1 MSNPE
6 IKRAE
11 DIKRELYLGAEKAKN
26 INEKIN
32 ETVDQKDVETLLK
45 FREENAVALNLL
57 KQNFQSPEFQKKF
70 DDVLKGNQVLLLK
83 EATKQA
89 KTQEDKA
96 EMAVYLDQKNVFS
109 KYNTALA
116 DISGSIAQLKE
127 ELKNPK
133 DRKDK
138 KALKAQIDELEDLE
152 KQISKEYAD
161 LKARI
166 GIEITELNRE
176 ILVDVEWYNV
186 AEHNN
191 FKVSGVETKTD
202 KQSLHKT
209 AKEVRKLFEKMSEN
223 AEQKLKLQPAEKK
236 IMRQF
241 AGIVSDVLKHSE
253 KSVTSSG
260 VPVEKFIL
268 DLAHNDNVAF
278 YTPEDLI
285 KKFEDNGLVI
295 KKESWWQRRWWER
308 GITYLKDISNFYR
321 ASHDIKDTDAY
332 NSGSNLR
339 KYFDLIRQTGSF
351 QSALDTF
358 NPEVEKAL
366 DLRKLPRNERF
377 AKLKES
383 KNVTKDDIDKVMD
396 LCLDF
401 NLDGMIVYGDT
412 GIKGGNQIKEMF
424 SKFATPEERKQAF
437 ENVLNAVSKAN
448 KSQFQEKKLTVDDV
462 IQDFATFT
470 EVQNFLKNPPMD
482 MNYILK
488 YGENA
493 FDEYK
498 KAMAVDLP
506 LTLEERNMRDQV
518 VEEGAREIIKEVW
531 DKVTEIEAKAAKAK
545 AEGRDK
551 DAENYQKAAEKL
563 KKLRDMDAKLLREGL
578 REVLEGQAAAI
589 RQSGLGAGVDI
600 PLTRI
605 LKGLSFN
612 FGARYSED
620 GSINAGVNL
629 AWNGSVDLSANGRFK
644 GFAWVSAGTNF
655 LSIPILGWSAG
666 LGYTFENSKQDKS
679 LDDRSEKTFTFGVG
693 GLIAPGI
700 IGWNINLG
708 VDRDLDVG
716 RLQMQEKIK
725 SSIGNLV
732 VDFMSSSDEK
742 NPEKKF
748 TWEKYKFDEKI
759 LKEKLEARYPKT
771 KKETLEAAVKNLG
784 QILQYYDWVEMNEAN
799 VSLIAEEISSAYSQ
813 AWSNMQAL
821 KLADKGWY
829 ISGAGLSVSFF
840 QGVIPVVGILKFAK
854 HRFHGSSDTKEST
867 QNFVAMRETWKWNRE
882 LVAESLRNNLVALE
896 QQLGVEKGTLSLV
909 ADQDG
914 AAVEEWKDADYIQI
928 SLDKL
933 LAKSNIALNPA
944 IKQNIKIDKEKRTIV
959 VHKNTLLRASSGYLA
974 DSKAMTLDI
983 GAHRTNKS
991 AKIITKDSVNDFLS
1005 NQVNEWNL
1013 APEAKIAP
1021 EKLPKLAASLD
1032 EQKFA
1037 RAFKE
1042 LKEQVVKAGYE
1053 FPSEYANLA
1062 IESTED
1068 GKGWFLYDTKKNY
1081 RIPWDTWKPLII
1093 PEGKHLVI
1101 DMTTGR
1107 SQLKFEEIKR
1117 GTENFKVKIEGLPK
1131 AAPISADVLNVD
1143 PDIQGLIDGLY
1154 TNLSLLKSNAV
1165 RNVAHK
1171 STGRAELTN
1180 GYTAWRKALSDFCCE
1195 LPKEWEYAKINLAA
1209 DKMIA
1214 LLVSMDKYI
1223 QHSDGANKAGIFKDI
1238 LEGAWGL
1245 SELKDKKDY
1254 ASKVKL
1260 QQLLLAL
1267 DGMFSRTANVRGTNE
1282 NNKYQLQ
1289 YGAESNKNTFNQI
1302 TTDISTKI
1310 VAKMKRLNAK
1320 KTGQFDCYEDYANLF
1335 KSMNEG
1341 TQNIESQVA
1350 SVVKE
1355 GVIAYNYGNPADM
1368 MRPIINPHI
1377 IEWTENKNKLPIP
1390 EAVKLHVLQQL
1401 FQEDSILVVNILQ
1414 SLKERTWSTQ
1424 TLEEMRETVY
1434 AQLWSLL
1441 KWEAI
1446 DIWWKKVTMWASFST
1461 GYFAQCVNHMVMI
1474 GDLHFNVEGTPGNP
1488 DAGKNR
1494 FEAEIAGSAQ
1504 VVASMESDIQN
1515 NNTTRRF
1522 AVAAEVARF
1531 HTDKPGTPT
1540 TKGGDWEKT
1549 EGGDEWDTPPSNKP
1563 AWSEDTGDEGKEK
1576 VTVKD
1581 QKDTSNTNPAGA
1593 PNVPNTPNPAGAPN
1607 TPNTPN
1613 TPNVPNTPN
1622 TPPPSTTEE
1631 NPLGV

>member
-498 KAMAVDLP
+498 KAMAADLP

-1563 AWSEDTGDEGKEK
+1563 AWSEDTGNEGKGE

-1593 PNVPNTPNPAGAPN
+1593 PNVPPSAP
-1607 TPNTPN
+1607 T
-1613 TPNVPNTPN
+1613 
-1622 TPPPSTTEE
+1622 PSTTEE

>member
-26 INEKIN
+26 IDEKIN
-32 ETVDQKDVETLLK
+32 EVVPQDDVDKLLK
-45 FREENAVALNLL
+45 FREDNEVALHLL
-57 KQNFQSPEFQKKF
+57 KQNFQTPEFQKKF
-70 DDVLKGNQVLLLK
+70 DEVLKGNQVLLLK

-89 KTQEDKA
+89 KSQEDKA
-96 EMAVYLDQKNVFS
+96 EMAVYLNEKHIFS
-109 KYNTALA
+109 KYDVALK
-116 DISGSIAQLKE
+116 DISDSIVQLKE
-127 ELKNPK
+127 QLKNPK

-138 KALKAQIDELEDLE
+138 KALKLQIEELENLG
-152 KQISKEYAD
+152 KQLVKEYAD
-161 LKARI
+161 LKASI
-166 GIEITELNRE
+166 GTEITQLNRE
-176 ILVDVEWYNV
+176 IMVDVESYNV
-186 AEHNN
+186 AQHNN
-191 FKVSGVETKTD
+191 YEISWSETKTD
-202 KQSLHKT
+202 KQRLHKT

-223 AEQKLKLQPAEKK
+223 AEQKLKLQSAEKK

-241 AGIVSDVLKHSE
+241 AGIVSDVLNHSE

-260 VPVEKFIL
+260 LPVEKFIL
-268 DLAHNDNVAF
+268 DLAHSKNIAF

-285 KKFEDNGLVI
+285 KIFEDNGLVI
-295 KKESWWQRRWWER
+295 KKENWRQRRWWER

-321 ASHDIKDTDAY
+321 ASHDVKDADAY
-332 NSGSNLR
+332 DSGANLR

-383 KNVTKDDIDKVMD
+383 KNVTKDHIDKVMD

-412 GIKGGNQIKEMF
+412 GIRWGNQIKEMF
-424 SKFATPEERKQAF
+424 SKFVTLEEKKQAF
-437 ENVLNAVSKAN
+437 ENILNAVSKAN
-448 KSQFQEKKLTVDDV
+448 KSQLQEKKLTVDDV
-462 IQDFATFT
+462 IQDFVTFT

-498 KAMAVDLP
+498 KAMAADLP

-518 VEEGAREIIKEVW
+518 VEEGAREIIKEVS
-531 DKVTEIEAKAAKAK
+531 DKVTEIEAKSAKAK

-644 GFAWVSAGTNF
+644 GFAGVSAGTNL
-655 LSIPILGWSAG
+655 LSIPILGGSAG

-679 LDDRSEKTFTFGVG
+679 LDDRSQKTFTFGVG

-708 VDRDLDVG
+708 VDRDLDAG

-725 SSIGNLV
+725 SSVGTLV
-732 VDFMSSSDEK
+732 VDLMSSSDEK
-742 NPEKKF
+742 KSEKKF

-799 VSLIAEEISSAYSQ
+799 VSLIAEEISTAYSQ

-821 KLADKGWY
+821 KLANKGWY

-867 QNFVAMRETWKWNRE
+867 QNFIAMRETWKWNRE
-882 LVAESLRNNLVALE
+882 LVDENLSNNLIALE
-896 QQLGVEKGTLSLV
+896 QQLGVEKGTLLLV
-909 ADQDG
+909 ADQEG

-974 DSKAMTLDI
+974 DSKAMTLDV
-983 GAHRTNKS
+983 GAHRTDKS
-991 AKIITKDSVNDFLS
+991 AQIITKDSVNDFLN

-1013 APEAKIAP
+1013 NPEAKIAP

-1042 LKEQVVKAGYE
+1042 LKDQVVKAGYE

-1068 GKGWFLYDTKKNY
+1068 GKGWFLYDTEKNY
-1081 RIPWDTWKPLII
+1081 RIPWATWNPLII

-1107 SQLKFEEIKR
+1107 SQLKFEEIKMW
-1117 GTENFKVKIEGLPK
+1117 TENFKVKIEGLSRKPQWHAEILK
-1131 AAPISADVLNVD
+1131 MDSNVQAN
-1143 PDIQGLIDGLY
+1143 IEELY
-1154 TNLSLLKSNAV
+1154 KNLSLLKSNAV
-1165 RNVAHK
+1165 RNVGHRL
-1171 STGRAELTN
+1171 TGRPSLTKSYN
-1180 GYTAWRKALSDFCCE
+1180 DWRNVLKTICCGVDVDEANVNNAANIMDDLLQEMNSYVASIEWWNKKGDTWVFTQAL
-1195 LPKEWEYAKINLAA
+1195 
-1209 DKMIA
+1209 
-1214 LLVSMDKYI
+1214 KY
-1223 QHSDGANKAGIFKDI
+1223 
-1238 LEGAWGL
+1238 LR
-1245 SELKDKKDY
+1245 ELKESKKPEDKI
-1254 ASKVKL
+1254 SL
-1260 QQLLLAL
+1260 QQFLLAL
-1267 DGMFSRTANVRGTNE
+1267 DGMFSRTTNVRGTDEGNTYKLE
-1282 NNKYQLQ
+1282 
-1289 YGAESNKNTFNQI
+1289 YGAKSDDSTFNKI
-1302 TTDISTKI
+1302 TTHITAKI
-1310 VAKMKRLNAK
+1310 VDRMKELHKNK
-1320 KTGQFDCYEDYANLF
+1320 SEFDCFQDYAKLF
-1335 KSMNEG
+1335 QSMNEG
-1341 TQNIESQVA
+1341 TKDIQSQVT
-1350 SVVKE
+1350 SVLKE
-1355 GVIAYNYGNPADM
+1355 WVIAYNYGNPDDM

-1377 IEWTENKNKLPIP
+1377 IEWTENKNKEPIP
-1390 EAVKLHVLQQL
+1390 DAVKIHVLKQL
-1401 FQEDSILVVNILQ
+1401 FNEDSILVRDIVQNIKNQ
-1414 SLKERTWSTQ
+1414 VWPDDTSL
-1424 TLEEMRETVY
+1424 TLESIRQAIYNGLEI
-1434 AQLWSLL
+1434 
-1441 KWEAI
+1441 WEDGKFKSI
-1446 DIWWKKVTMWASFST
+1446 DIWKKKVNIFANFST
-1461 GYFAQCVNHMVMI
+1461 AFFAQCVNHMVMI
-1474 GDLHFNVEGTPGNP
+1474 GDLHFNVEGTPDHPGG
-1488 DAGKNR
+1488 DKNK
-1494 FEAEIAGSAQ
+1494 FEAEITGSAQ

-1549 EGGDEWDTPPSNKP
+1549 KGGDKWDSPNKP
-1563 AWSEDTGDEGKEK
+1563 GWTKDTGDEGKGG
-1576 VTVKD
+1576 VTVKNE
-1581 QKDTSNTNPAGA
+1581 KDTSNANPAGA
-1593 PNVPNTPNPAGAPN
+1593 PNVPNTPNVPSPAP
-1607 TPNTPN
+1607 T
-1613 TPNVPNTPN
+1613 

>member
-26 INEKIN
+26 IDEKIN
-32 ETVDQKDVETLLK
+32 EVVPQDDVDKLLK
-45 FREENAVALNLL
+45 FREDNEVALHLL
-57 KQNFQSPEFQKKF
+57 KQNFQTPEFQKKF
-70 DDVLKGNQVLLLK
+70 DEVLKGNQVLLLK

-89 KTQEDKA
+89 KSQEDKA
-96 EMAVYLDQKNVFS
+96 EMAVYLNEKHIFS
-109 KYNTALA
+109 KYDVALK
-116 DISGSIAQLKE
+116 DIWDSIVQLKE
-127 ELKNPK
+127 QLKNPK

-138 KALKAQIDELEDLE
+138 KALKLQIEELENLG
-152 KQISKEYAD
+152 KQLVNEYAD
-161 LKARI
+161 LKASI
-166 GIEITELNRE
+166 GTEITQLNRE
-176 ILVDVEWYNV
+176 IMVDVESYNV
-186 AEHNN
+186 AQHNN
-191 FKVSGVETKTD
+191 YEISWSETKTD
-202 KQSLHKT
+202 KQRLHKT

-223 AEQKLKLQPAEKK
+223 AEQKLKLQSAEKK

-241 AGIVSDVLKHSE
+241 AGIVSDVLNHSE

-268 DLAHNDNVAF
+268 DLAHSKNIAF

-285 KKFEDNGLVI
+285 KTFEDNGLVI
-295 KKESWWQRRWWER
+295 KKENWRQRRWWER

-321 ASHDIKDTDAY
+321 ASHDVKDADAY
-332 NSGSNLR
+332 NSGANLR

-358 NPEVEKAL
+358 NPEMEKAL
-366 DLRKLPRNERF
+366 DLRKLPKNERF

-401 NLDGMIVYGDT
+401 NLDGMIAYGDT
-412 GIKGGNQIKEMF
+412 GIKWGNQIKEMF
-424 SKFATPEERKQAF
+424 SKFVTLEEKKHAF
-437 ENVLNAVSKAN
+437 ENILNAVSKAN
-448 KSQFQEKKLTVDDV
+448 KSQLQEKKLTVDDV
-462 IQDFATFT
+462 IQDFETFT
-470 EVQNFLKNPPMD
+470 AVQNFLKNPPMD

-498 KAMAVDLP
+498 KAMTTELP
-506 LTLEERNMRDQV
+506 LTLEERNARDKA
-518 VEEGAREIIKEVW
+518 VEEGVQEITTKLPDNITK
-531 DKVTEIEAKAAKAK
+531 IEAKAAKAK

-612 FGARYSED
+612 FWARYSED

-644 GFAWVSAGTNF
+644 GFAGVSAGTNL
-655 LSIPILGWSAG
+655 LSIPILGGSAG

-679 LDDRSEKTFTFGVG
+679 LDVRSENTFTLGVG

-700 IGWNINLG
+700 IGWNINVG
-708 VDRDLDVG
+708 VDRDLDAG

-725 SSIGNLV
+725 TSVGSLV
-732 VDFMSSSDEK
+732 VDLMSSSDEK

-748 TWEKYKFDEKI
+748 TWEKFKFDEKVF
-759 LKEKLEARYPKT
+759 KEKLEARYPKT
-771 KKETLEAAVKNLG
+771 KKETLETAVKNLG

-799 VSLIAEEISSAYSQ
+799 VSLVAEEISSAYSQ

-854 HRFHGSSDTKEST
+854 HRFHGSSDRKEST

-882 LVAESLRNNLVALE
+882 LVDENLSNNLIALE
-896 QQLGVEKGTLSLV
+896 QQLGVEKGTLLLV

-933 LAKSNIALNPA
+933 LVKSNIALNPA

-959 VHKNTLLRASSGYLA
+959 VHKNTLLRASSGYLS

-983 GAHRTNKS
+983 GAHRTDKS
-991 AKIITKDSVNDFLS
+991 AQIITKDSVNDFLN

-1013 APEAKIAP
+1013 NPEAKIAP

-1032 EQKFA
+1032 EQKFS

-1042 LKEQVVKAGYE
+1042 LKAQVAKAGYE

-1068 GKGWFLYDTKKNY
+1068 GKGWFLYDTEKNY

-1117 GTENFKVKIEGLPK
+1117 GTENFKVKIEG
-1131 AAPISADVLNVD
+1131 APISADVLNVNQ
-1143 PDIQGLIDGLY
+1143 DIQNLIDGLY

-1195 LPKEWEYAKINLAA
+1195 LPKEWDYGKINLAA

-1310 VAKMKRLNAK
+1310 VAKMKKLNAK

-1341 TQNIESQVA
+1341 TQNIESQVS

-1390 EAVKLHVLQQL
+1390 ETVKLHVLQQL

-1446 DIWWKKVTMWASFST
+1446 DIWLKKVTMSAAFST

-1474 GDLHFNVEGTPGNP
+1474 GDLHFNVEGSP
-1488 DAGKNR
+1488 DHPDGAKNK

-1515 NNTTRRF
+1515 NNTTRRV
-1522 AVAAEVARF
+1522 AVAAEIARF

-1540 TKGGDWEKT
+1540 TKGGDD
-1549 EGGDEWDTPPSNKP
+1549 EGTQPWDEWDSPNKP
-1563 AWSEDTGDEGKEK
+1563 GWTKDTGDEGKGG
-1576 VTVKD
+1576 VTVKGG
-1581 QKDTSNTNPAGA
+1581 KDISNANPAGA
-1593 PNVPNTPNPAGAPN
+1593 
-1607 TPNTPN
+1607 
-1613 TPNVPNTPN
+1613 PNVPNTPN

>member
-6 IKRAE
+6 T
-11 DIKRELYLGAEKAKN
+11 KN
-26 INEKIN
+26 IQTADKIKEGLYGTDIVDDQAVAELNKFVLEEKDGDKAITRKMLKENFSKYEPKIN
-32 ETVDQKDVETLLK
+32 EILNGKNQVSLIKKAFESAKTQDEKSELAVIFQQKHLSAKYD
-45 FREENAVALNLL
+45 VALNEIRKSLSDVQKKL
-57 KQNFQSPEFQKKF
+57 DQEQSPQIKEKLRGLRTELENLQDSLQK
-70 DDVLKGNQVLLLK
+70 
-83 EATKQA
+83 
-89 KTQEDKA
+89 
-96 EMAVYLDQKNVFS
+96 
-109 KYNTALA
+109 
-116 DISGSIAQLKE
+116 
-127 ELKNPK
+127 
-133 DRKDK
+133 
-138 KALKAQIDELEDLE
+138 ELEDLTTE
-152 KQISKEYAD
+152 VADQISN
-161 LKARI
+161 LSRI
-166 GIEITELNRE
+166 IDAYDVVDQNELT
-176 ILVDVEWYNV
+176 V
-186 AEHNN
+186 
-191 FKVSGVETKTD
+191 KGSETKND
-202 KQSLHKT
+202 KKRVHKIARET
-209 AKEVRKLFEKMSEN
+209 RKVFKELSSQELESKAKHVEIS
-223 AEQKLKLQPAEKK
+223 LKLQPKETQ
-236 IMRQF
+236 IMRHF
-241 AGIVSDVLKHSE
+241 AGIVSDVIRDSG
-253 KSVTSSG
+253 KSVTTDWTLI
-260 VPVEKFIL
+260 EKFVL
-268 DLAHNDNVAF
+268 DFIHNYSLNDF
-278 YTPEDLI
+278 SDEDI
-285 KKFEDNGLVI
+285 VKKFADNGLTI
-295 KKESWWQRRWWER
+295 KKESWLDRRAGQRWVV
-308 GITYLKDISNFYR
+308 YLREVADFYN
-321 ASHDIKDTDAY
+321 ASHDIKDADAY
-332 NSGSNLR
+332 NSGANLR

-377 AKLKES
+377 SKLKES

-424 SKFATPEERKQAF
+424 SKFVTPGERKQAF
-437 ENVLNAVSKAN
+437 ENILNAVSKAN
-448 KSQFQEKKLTVDDV
+448 KSQLQEKKLTVDDV
-462 IQDFATFT
+462 IQDFETFT
-470 EVQNFLKNPPMD
+470 AVQNFLKNPPMD

-498 KAMAVDLP
+498 KAMTTDLP

-518 VEEGAREIIKEVW
+518 VEQGAREIIKEVW
-531 DKVTEIEAKAAKAK
+531 DKVTEIEAKSAKAK
-545 AEGRDK
+545 VEGRYK

-644 GFAWVSAGTNF
+644 GFAGVSAGTNL

-708 VDRDLDVG
+708 VDRDLDAG

-732 VDFMSSSDEK
+732 LDFMSSSDEK

-771 KKETLEAAVKNLG
+771 KKETLDAAIKNLG

-799 VSLIAEEISSAYSQ
+799 VSLIAEEIANAYSQ

-882 LVAESLRNNLVALE
+882 LVDESLSNNLIALE
-896 QQLGVEKGTLSLV
+896 QQLGVEKGTLLLV

-944 IKQNIKIDKEKRTIV
+944 IKQNVKIDKEKRTIV
-959 VHKNTLLRASSGYLA
+959 VHKNTLLRASSGYLS

-983 GAHRTNKS
+983 GAHRTDKS
-991 AKIITKDSVNDFLS
+991 AQIITKDSVNDFLN

-1013 APEAKIAP
+1013 NPEAKIAP

-1042 LKEQVVKAGYE
+1042 LKAQVAKAGYE

-1062 IESTED
+1062 IEATED

-1081 RIPWDTWKPLII
+1081 RIPWNAWKPLII

-1107 SQLKFEEIKR
+1107 SQLKFEEIKT
-1117 GTENFKVKIEGLPK
+1117 GTENFKVKIEGLSK
-1131 AAPISADVLNVD
+1131 ATPISADVLNVD

-1195 LPKEWEYAKINLAA
+1195 LPKEWDYGKINLAA

-1223 QHSDGANKAGIFKDI
+1223 QHSDGVNKHGIFNDL
-1238 LEGAWGL
+1238 LEGSWGL
-1245 SELKDKKDY
+1245 RALKEKTDY

-1341 TQNIESQVA
+1341 TQNIESQVS

-1424 TLEEMRETVY
+1424 TLEEMREAVY

-1446 DIWWKKVTMWASFST
+1446 DIWLKKVTMSAAFST

-1488 DAGKNR
+1488 DGGKNR
-1494 FEAEIAGSAQ
+1494 FEAEISSSAQ
-1504 VVASMESDIQN
+1504 AVASMESDIQN

-1549 EGGDEWDTPPSNKP
+1549 KGGDEWDSPNKP
-1563 AWSEDTGDEGKEK
+1563 GWTKDTGDEGKGG

-1581 QKDTSNTNPAGA
+1581 EKDTSNANPAGA
-1593 PNVPNTPNPAGAPN
+1593 PNVPNTPNPAG
-1607 TPNTPN
+1607 
-1613 TPNVPNTPN
+1613 TPNVPSPAP

>member
-6 IKRAE
+6 T
-11 DIKRELYLGAEKAKN
+11 KN
-26 INEKIN
+26 IQTADKIKEGLYGTDIVDDQAVAELNKFVLEEKDGDKAITKKMLKENFSKYEPKIN
-32 ETVDQKDVETLLK
+32 EILNGKNQVSLIKKAFESAKTQDEKSELAVIFQQKHLSAKYD
-45 FREENAVALNLL
+45 VALNEIRKSLSDVQKKL
-57 KQNFQSPEFQKKF
+57 DQEQSPQIKEKLRGLRTELENLQDSLQK
-70 DDVLKGNQVLLLK
+70 
-83 EATKQA
+83 
-89 KTQEDKA
+89 
-96 EMAVYLDQKNVFS
+96 
-109 KYNTALA
+109 
-116 DISGSIAQLKE
+116 
-127 ELKNPK
+127 ELKDLTTEVADQISNLSRIIEAYDVVDQNELTVK
-133 DRKDK
+133 GSETKSDK
-138 KALKAQIDELEDLE
+138 KRVHKIARETRKVFKELSSQEFESKAKHVE
-152 KQISKEYAD
+152 IS
-161 LKARI
+161 
-166 GIEITELNRE
+166 
-176 ILVDVEWYNV
+176 
-186 AEHNN
+186 
-191 FKVSGVETKTD
+191 
-202 KQSLHKT
+202 
-209 AKEVRKLFEKMSEN
+209 
-223 AEQKLKLQPAEKK
+223 LKLQPKETQ
-236 IMRQF
+236 IMRHF
-241 AGIVSDVLKHSE
+241 AGIVSDVIRDSG
-253 KSVTSSG
+253 KSVTTDWTLIEEF
-260 VPVEKFIL
+260 VLDFI
-268 DLAHNDNVAF
+268 HNYSLNDF
-278 YTPEDLI
+278 SDEDI
-285 KKFEDNGLVI
+285 VKKFADNGLTI
-295 KKESWWQRRWWER
+295 KKESWLDRRAGQRWVV
-308 GITYLKDISNFYR
+308 YLRKVADFYN
-321 ASHDIKDTDAY
+321 ASHDIKDADAY
-332 NSGSNLR
+332 NSGANLR

-412 GIKGGNQIKEMF
+412 GIKGGNQIQEMF
-424 SKFATPEERKQAF
+424 SKFVTLEEKKQAF
-437 ENVLNAVSKAN
+437 ENILNAVSKAN
-448 KSQFQEKKLTVDDV
+448 KSQLQEKKLTVDDV
-462 IQDFATFT
+462 IQDFETFT
-470 EVQNFLKNPPMD
+470 AVQNFLKNPPMD

-498 KAMAVDLP
+498 KAMTGELP
-506 LTLEERNMRDQV
+506 LTLEERNARDKV
-518 VEEGAREIIKEVW
+518 VEQGVQEITT
-531 DKVTEIEAKAAKAK
+531 KVSDNITKTEAKAVKAK

-600 PLTRI
+600 PLTKI

-644 GFAWVSAGTNF
+644 GFAGVSAGTNL
-655 LSIPILGWSAG
+655 LSIPILGGSAG

-679 LDDRSEKTFTFGVG
+679 LDVRSEKTFTLGVG

-700 IGWNINLG
+700 IGWNINVG
-708 VDRDLDVG
+708 VDRDLDAG

-725 SSIGNLV
+725 TSVGSLV
-732 VDFMSSSDEK
+732 VDLMSSSDEK

-748 TWEKYKFDEKI
+748 TWEKFKFDEKVF
-759 LKEKLEARYPKT
+759 KEKLEARYPKT

-799 VSLIAEEISSAYSQ
+799 VSLVAEEISSAYSQ

-882 LVAESLRNNLVALE
+882 LVDESLSNNLIALE

-914 AAVEEWKDADYIQI
+914 ASVEEWKDADYIQI

-974 DSKAMTLDI
+974 DSKAMTLDV
-983 GAHRTNKS
+983 GAHRTDKS
-991 AKIITKDSVNDFLS
+991 AQIVTKDSVNDFLN
-1005 NQVNEWNL
+1005 NQVNERNL
-1013 APEAKIAP
+1013 NSEAKISP

-1042 LKEQVVKAGYE
+1042 LKTQVVKAGYE
-1053 FPSEYANLA
+1053 FPSEYVNLA

-1068 GKGWFLYDTKKNY
+1068 GKGWFLYDTEKNY
-1081 RIPWDTWKPLII
+1081 RIPWATWNPLII

-1107 SQLKFEEIKR
+1107 SQLKFEEIKT
-1117 GTENFKVKIEGLPK
+1117 GTENFKVKIEGLSK
-1131 AAPISADVLNVD
+1131 ATPISADVLNVD

-1171 STGRAELTN
+1171 STGRVNLTN

-1254 ASKVKL
+1254 PSKVKL

-1310 VAKMKRLNAK
+1310 VAKMKKLNAK

-1341 TQNIESQVA
+1341 TQNIESQVS

-1401 FQEDSILVVNILQ
+1401 FQEDSILVANILQ
-1414 SLKERTWSTQ
+1414 SLKERTWTTQ

-1441 KWEAI
+1441 KWETI

-1488 DAGKNR
+1488 DGGKNR
-1494 FEAEIAGSAQ
+1494 FEAEISSSAQ
-1504 VVASMESDIQN
+1504 AVASMESDIQN

-1531 HTDKPGTPT
+1531 RTDSPGTPT
-1540 TKGGDWEKT
+1540 TEGGDWEKT

-1563 AWSEDTGDEGKEK
+1563 AWSEDTGNEGKGE

-1593 PNVPNTPNPAGAPN
+1593 PNVPPSAP
-1607 TPNTPN
+1607 T
-1613 TPNVPNTPN
+1613 
-1622 TPPPSTTEE
+1622 PSTTEE
-1631 NPLGV
+1631 NPLDV

>member
-1 MSNPE
+1 MGNPE

-45 FREENAVALNLL
+45 FREENDVALNLL

-96 EMAVYLDQKNVFS
+96 EMAVYLDQKNVFG

-133 DRKDK
+133 DKKDK
-138 KALKAQIDELEDLE
+138 KVLKAQIDELEDLE

-176 ILVDVEWYNV
+176 IFVDVEWYNV
-186 AEHNN
+186 AGHNN

-202 KQSLHKT
+202 RQRLHKT

-295 KKESWWQRRWWER
+295 KKESWWQRRLWER
-308 GITYLKDISNFYR
+308 GVTYLKDISNFYR

-358 NPEVEKAL
+358 NPEVKKAL

-401 NLDGMIVYGDT
+401 NLDGMIAYGDT

-498 KAMAVDLP
+498 KAMTTDLP

-531 DKVTEIEAKAAKAK
+531 DKVTEIEAKSAKAK

-612 FGARYSED
+612 FWARYSED

-644 GFAWVSAGTNF
+644 GFAGVSAGTNL
-655 LSIPILGWSAG
+655 LSIPILGGSAG

-799 VSLIAEEISSAYSQ
+799 VSLIAEEISTAYSQ

-882 LVAESLRNNLVALE
+882 LVDESLSNNLIALE
-896 QQLGVEKGTLSLV
+896 QQLGVEKGTLLLV

-933 LAKSNIALNPA
+933 LAKSNIALSPA

-959 VHKNTLLRASSGYLA
+959 VHKNTLLRASSGYLS

-983 GAHRTNKS
+983 GAHRTDKS
-991 AKIITKDSVNDFLS
+991 AQIITKDSVNDFLN

-1013 APEAKIAP
+1013 NPEAKIAP

-1042 LKEQVVKAGYE
+1042 LKAQVAKAGYE

-1068 GKGWFLYDTKKNY
+1068 GKGWFLYDTEKNY

-1131 AAPISADVLNVD
+1131 AAPISADVLNVNQ
-1143 PDIQGLIDGLY
+1143 DIQNLIDGLY

-1195 LPKEWEYAKINLAA
+1195 LPKEWDYGKINLAA

-1238 LEGAWGL
+1238 LGGAWGL

-1341 TQNIESQVA
+1341 TQNIESQVS

-1390 EAVKLHVLQQL
+1390 ETVKLHVLQQL

-1446 DIWWKKVTMWASFST
+1446 DIWLKKVTMSAAFST

-1488 DAGKNR
+1488 DGGKNR
-1494 FEAEIAGSAQ
+1494 FEAEISSSAQ
-1504 VVASMESDIQN
+1504 AVASMESDIQN
-1515 NNTTRRF
+1515 NNTTRRV
-1522 AVAAEVARF
+1522 AVAAEAMKVDTRKPEETIITNDVKTGP
-1531 HTDKPGTPT
+1531 HDWSDQWTTDVPQPNDPNTWVNDGS
-1540 TKGGDWEKT
+1540 GNV
-1549 EGGDEWDTPPSNKP
+1549 TPPAPVDQTDSPDPNISIKETGP
-1563 AWSEDTGDEGKEK
+1563 APVVPRDE
-1576 VTVKD
+1576 
-1581 QKDTSNTNPAGA
+1581 QKDF
-1593 PNVPNTPNPAGAPN
+1593 
-1607 TPNTPN
+1607 
-1613 TPNVPNTPN
+1613 
-1622 TPPPSTTEE
+1622 
-1631 NPLGV
+1631 

>member
-26 INEKIN
+26 IDEKIN
-32 ETVDQKDVETLLK
+32 EVVPQDDVDKLLK
-45 FREENAVALNLL
+45 FREDNEVALHLL
-57 KQNFQSPEFQKKF
+57 KQNFQTPEFQKKF
-70 DDVLKGNQVLLLK
+70 DEVLKGNQVLLLK

-89 KTQEDKA
+89 KSQEDKA
-96 EMAVYLDQKNVFS
+96 EMAVYLNEKHIFS
-109 KYNTALA
+109 KYDVALK
-116 DISGSIAQLKE
+116 DISDSIVQLKE
-127 ELKNPK
+127 QLKNPK

-138 KALKAQIDELEDLE
+138 KALKLQIEELENLG
-152 KQISKEYAD
+152 KQLVKEYAD
-161 LKARI
+161 LKASI
-166 GIEITELNRE
+166 GTEITQLNRE
-176 ILVDVEWYNV
+176 IMVDVESYNV
-186 AEHNN
+186 AQHNN
-191 FKVSGVETKTD
+191 YEISWSETKTD
-202 KQSLHKT
+202 KQRLHKT

-223 AEQKLKLQPAEKK
+223 AEQKLKLQSAEKK

-241 AGIVSDVLKHSE
+241 AGIVSDVLNHSE

-268 DLAHNDNVAF
+268 DLAHSKNIAF

-285 KKFEDNGLVI
+285 KIFEDNGLVI
-295 KKESWWQRRWWER
+295 KKENWRQRRWWER

-321 ASHDIKDTDAY
+321 ASHDVKDADAY
-332 NSGSNLR
+332 NSGANLR

-401 NLDGMIVYGDT
+401 NLDGMIAYGDT

-424 SKFATPEERKQAF
+424 SKFGTLEEKKQAF

-448 KSQFQEKKLTVDDV
+448 KSQLQEKKLTIDDI
-462 IQDFATFT
+462 IQDFETFT
-470 EVQNFLKNPPMD
+470 VVQNFLKNPPMD

-498 KAMAVDLP
+498 KAMTAEPP
-506 LTLEERNMRDQV
+506 LTLEERNARDKV
-518 VEEGAREIIKEVW
+518 VEEGVQEITAKLPDNITK
-531 DKVTEIEAKAAKAK
+531 IEAKAAKAK

-551 DAENYQKAAEKL
+551 DAENYQKATEKL

-644 GFAWVSAGTNF
+644 GFAGVSAGTNL
-655 LSIPILGWSAG
+655 LSIPILGGSAG

-679 LDDRSEKTFTFGVG
+679 LDVRSEKTFTFGVW

-700 IGWNINLG
+700 IGWNINVG
-708 VDRDLDVG
+708 VDRDLDAG

-725 SSIGNLV
+725 SSVGSLV
-732 VDFMSSSDEK
+732 VDLMSSSDEK

-821 KLADKGWY
+821 KLADKWWY
-829 ISGAGLSVSFF
+829 ISGAGLSLSFF

-854 HRFHGSSDTKEST
+854 HNFNGTSDTKEST

-882 LVAESLRNNLVALE
+882 LVDESLSNNLIALE

-933 LAKSNIALNPA
+933 LVKSNIALNPA

-983 GAHRTNKS
+983 GAHRTDKS
-991 AKIITKDSVNDFLS
+991 AQIITKDLVNDFLN

-1013 APEAKIAP
+1013 KPEAKIAP

-1042 LKEQVVKAGYE
+1042 LKAQVAKAGYE
-1053 FPSEYANLA
+1053 FPSEYANLS
-1062 IESTED
+1062 IEKNTTED
-1068 GKGWFLYDTKKNY
+1068 GQTVYALFNNGALVIGDDLNAV
-1081 RIPWDTWKPLII
+1081 II
-1093 PEGKHLVI
+1093 PEWKHLVI
-1101 DMTTGR
+1101 DTTSGEVKF
-1107 SQLKFEEIKR
+1107 KFEDIQTGK
-1117 GTENFKVKIEGLPK
+1117 ENFKVKFEGLPK

-1195 LPKEWEYAKINLAA
+1195 LPKEWDYGKINLAA

-1310 VAKMKRLNAK
+1310 IAKMKRLNAK

-1341 TQNIESQVA
+1341 TQNIESQVS

-1390 EAVKLHVLQQL
+1390 ETVKLHVLQQL

-1446 DIWWKKVTMWASFST
+1446 DIWLKKVTMSAAFST

-1474 GDLHFNVEGTPGNP
+1474 GDLHFNVEGSP
-1488 DAGKNR
+1488 DHPDGAKNK

-1515 NNTTRRF
+1515 NNTTRRV
-1522 AVAAEVARF
+1522 AVAAEIARF

-1540 TKGGDWEKT
+1540 TKGGDD
-1549 EGGDEWDTPPSNKP
+1549 EGTQPWDEWDSPNKP
-1563 AWSEDTGDEGKEK
+1563 GWTKDTGDEGKGG
-1576 VTVKD
+1576 VTVKGG
-1581 QKDTSNTNPAGA
+1581 KDISNANPAGA
-1593 PNVPNTPNPAGAPN
+1593 
-1607 TPNTPN
+1607 
-1613 TPNVPNTPN
+1613 PNVPNTPN

>member
-6 IKRAE
+6 T
-11 DIKRELYLGAEKAKN
+11 KN
-26 INEKIN
+26 IQTADKIKEGLYGTDIVDDQAVAELNKFVLEEKDGDKAITKKMLKENFSKYEPKIN
-32 ETVDQKDVETLLK
+32 EILNGKNQVSLIKKAFESAKTQDEKSELAVIFQQKHLSAKYD
-45 FREENAVALNLL
+45 VALNEIRKSLSDVQKKL
-57 KQNFQSPEFQKKF
+57 DQEQSPQIKEKLRGLRNELENLQDSLQK
-70 DDVLKGNQVLLLK
+70 
-83 EATKQA
+83 
-89 KTQEDKA
+89 
-96 EMAVYLDQKNVFS
+96 
-109 KYNTALA
+109 
-116 DISGSIAQLKE
+116 
-127 ELKNPK
+127 ELKDLTTEVADQISNLSRIIEAYDVVDQNELTVK
-133 DRKDK
+133 GSETKSDK
-138 KALKAQIDELEDLE
+138 KRVHKIARETRKVFKELSSQEFESKAKHVE
-152 KQISKEYAD
+152 IS
-161 LKARI
+161 
-166 GIEITELNRE
+166 
-176 ILVDVEWYNV
+176 
-186 AEHNN
+186 
-191 FKVSGVETKTD
+191 
-202 KQSLHKT
+202 
-209 AKEVRKLFEKMSEN
+209 
-223 AEQKLKLQPAEKK
+223 LKLQPKETQ
-236 IMRQF
+236 IMRHF
-241 AGIVSDVLKHSE
+241 AGIVSDVIRDSG
-253 KSVTSSG
+253 KSVTTDWTLI
-260 VPVEKFIL
+260 EKFVL
-268 DLAHNDNVAF
+268 DFIHNYSLNDF
-278 YTPEDLI
+278 SDEDI
-285 KKFEDNGLVI
+285 VKKFADNGLTI
-295 KKESWWQRRWWER
+295 KKESWLDRRAGQRWVV
-308 GITYLKDISNFYR
+308 YLREVADFYN
-321 ASHDIKDTDAY
+321 ASHDIKDADAY
-332 NSGSNLR
+332 NSGANLR

-412 GIKGGNQIKEMF
+412 GIKWGNQIKEMF
-424 SKFATPEERKQAF
+424 SKFVTPEERKHAF
-437 ENVLNAVSKAN
+437 ENILNAVSKAN
-448 KSQFQEKKLTVDDV
+448 KSQLQEKKLTVDDV
-462 IQDFATFT
+462 IQDFETFT
-470 EVQNFLKNPPMD
+470 AVQNFLKNPPMD

-498 KAMAVDLP
+498 KAMAADLP
-506 LTLEERNMRDQV
+506 LTLEEKNAGAKV
-518 VEEGAREIIKEVW
+518 AEEGAREIIKEVW
-531 DKVTEIEAKAAKAK
+531 DKVTEIEAKSAKAK

-644 GFAWVSAGTNF
+644 GFAGVSAGTNL
-655 LSIPILGWSAG
+655 LSIPILGGSAG
-666 LGYTFENSKQDKS
+666 LWYTFENSKQDKS
-679 LDDRSEKTFTFGVG
+679 LDVRSEKTFTLGVG
-693 GLIAPGI
+693 GLIAPSV
-700 IGWNINLG
+700 IGWNINIG
-708 VDRDLDVG
+708 VDRDLDAG

-725 SSIGNLV
+725 SSVGSLV
-732 VDFMSSSDEK
+732 VDLMSSSDEK
-742 NPEKKF
+742 KSEEKF
-748 TWEKYKFDEKI
+748 TWEKFKFDEKI
-759 LKEKLEARYPKT
+759 FKEKLEARYPKT

-799 VSLIAEEISSAYSQ
+799 VSLIAEEIANAYSQ

-854 HRFHGSSDTKEST
+854 HRFHGSSDTKESI
-867 QNFVAMRETWKWNRE
+867 QNFIAMRETWKWNRE
-882 LVAESLRNNLVALE
+882 LVDENLSNNLIALE
-896 QQLGVEKGTLSLV
+896 QQLGVERGTLLLV

-959 VHKNTLLRASSGYLA
+959 VHKNTLLRASSGYLS
-974 DSKAMTLDI
+974 DSKAMTLDV
-983 GAHRTNKS
+983 GAHRTDKS
-991 AKIITKDSVNDFLS
+991 AQIITKDSVNDFLN
-1005 NQVNEWNL
+1005 NQMNEWNL
-1013 APEAKIAP
+1013 NPEAKIAP

-1032 EQKFA
+1032 KQKFD
-1037 RAFKE
+1037 RAFEE
-1042 LKEQVVKAGYE
+1042 LKDQVLKAGYE
-1053 FPSEYANLA
+1053 FPSEYANLT
-1062 IESTED
+1062 IEKNETENGEPVYILLNN
-1068 GKGWFLYDTKKNY
+1068 GKRVLDSYFNNVL
-1081 RIPWDTWKPLII
+1081 IPK
-1093 PEGKHLVI
+1093 GKHLVI
-1101 DMTTGR
+1101 DATSGEVEF
-1107 SQLKFEEIKR
+1107 KFEDIQAGK
-1117 GTENFKVKIEGLPK
+1117 ENFKVKFEWLPK

-1143 PDIQGLIDGLY
+1143 PDIQGLIDGVY
-1154 TNLSLLKSNAV
+1154 TNLSLLKSNAI

-1171 STGRAELTN
+1171 ATGRASLTN
-1180 GYTAWRKALSDFCCE
+1180 GYVARRKALSDFCCE
-1195 LPKEWEYAKINLAA
+1195 LPKEWDYTKIDLAA

-1214 LLVSMDKYI
+1214 LLLDMDNYI
-1223 QHSDGANKAGIFKDI
+1223 LHSDGANKAGIFQDI
-1238 LEGAWGL
+1238 LRGSWGL
-1245 SELKDKKDY
+1245 HALKEKTDY

-1341 TQNIESQVA
+1341 TQNIESQVT

-1401 FQEDSILVVNILQ
+1401 FQEDSILVANILQ
-1414 SLKERTWSTQ
+1414 SLKERTWTTQ

-1488 DAGKNR
+1488 DGGKNR

-1522 AVAAEVARF
+1522 AVAAEVMKVDTRKPPEEIIITNDVK
-1531 HTDKPGTPT
+1531 TDPHDWSDQWT
-1540 TKGGDWEKT
+1540 TDVPQPNDPNTWVNDGSGNV
-1549 EGGDEWDTPPSNKP
+1549 TPP
-1563 AWSEDTGDEGKEK
+1563 
-1576 VTVKD
+1576 
-1581 QKDTSNTNPAGA
+1581 A
-1593 PNVPNTPNPAGAPN
+1593 PVDPIDSPNPDINIKETGPAPV
-1607 TPNTPN
+1607 
-1613 TPNVPNTPN
+1613 VPRD
-1622 TPPPSTTEE
+1622 EQQDF
-1631 NPLGV
+1631 

>member
-166 GIEITELNRE
+166 GIEITELNRD

-186 AEHNN
+186 AAHNN

-202 KQSLHKT
+202 KQRLHKT

-223 AEQKLKLQPAEKK
+223 AEQKLKLQSAEKK

-241 AGIVSDVLKHSE
+241 AGIVSDVLNHSE

-268 DLAHNDNVAF
+268 DLAHSKNIAF

-285 KKFEDNGLVI
+285 KTFEDNGLVI
-295 KKESWWQRRWWER
+295 KKENWRQRRWWER

-321 ASHDIKDTDAY
+321 ASHDVKDADAY
-332 NSGSNLR
+332 NSGANLR

-358 NPEVEKAL
+358 NPEMEKAL

-383 KNVTKDDIDKVMD
+383 KNVTKDHIDKVMD

-401 NLDGMIVYGDT
+401 NLDGMIAYGDT

-424 SKFATPEERKQAF
+424 SKFGTLEEKKQAF

-448 KSQFQEKKLTVDDV
+448 KSQLQEKKLTVDDV
-462 IQDFATFT
+462 IQDFETFT
-470 EVQNFLKNPPMD
+470 AVQNFLKNPPMD

-488 YGENA
+488 YGESA

-498 KAMAVDLP
+498 KAMTAEPP
-506 LTLEERNMRDQV
+506 LTLEERNARDKV
-518 VEEGAREIIKEVW
+518 VEEGVQEITTKLPDNITK
-531 DKVTEIEAKAAKAK
+531 IEAKAAKAK

-620 GSINAGVNL
+620 ESINVGVNL

-644 GFAWVSAGTNF
+644 GFAGVSAGTNL
-655 LSIPILGWSAG
+655 LSIPILGGSAG

-679 LDDRSEKTFTFGVG
+679 LDVRSEKTFTFGVW

-700 IGWNINLG
+700 IGWNINVG
-708 VDRDLDVG
+708 VDRDLDAG

-725 SSIGNLV
+725 SSVGSLV
-732 VDFMSSSDEK
+732 VDLMSSSDQK
-742 NPEKKF
+742 KSEKKF

-867 QNFVAMRETWKWNRE
+867 QNFIAMRETWKWNRE
-882 LVAESLRNNLVALE
+882 LVDENLSNNLIALE
-896 QQLGVEKGTLSLV
+896 QQLGVEKGTLLLV
-909 ADQDG
+909 ADQEG

-959 VHKNTLLRASSGYLA
+959 VYKNTLLRASSGYLA

-983 GAHRTNKS
+983 GAHRTDKS
-991 AKIITKDSVNDFLS
+991 AQIVTKDSVNDFLN

-1013 APEAKIAP
+1013 NPEAKIAP

-1042 LKEQVVKAGYE
+1042 LKTQVVKAGYE
-1053 FPSEYANLA
+1053 FPAEYANLA
-1062 IESTED
+1062 IEATED
-1068 GKGWFLYDTKKNY
+1068 GKGWFLYDTEKNY
-1081 RIPWDTWKPLII
+1081 RIPWATWNPLII

-1107 SQLKFEEIKR
+1107 SQLKFEEIK
-1117 GTENFKVKIEGLPK
+1117 TWIENFKVKIEGLSRKPQWHAEILK
-1131 AAPISADVLNVD
+1131 MDSNVQAN
-1143 PDIQGLIDGLY
+1143 IEELY
-1154 TNLSLLKSNAV
+1154 KNLSLLKSNAV
-1165 RNVAHK
+1165 RNVGHRL
-1171 STGRAELTN
+1171 TGRPSLTKSYN
-1180 GYTAWRKALSDFCCE
+1180 DWRNVLKTICCGVDVDEANVNNAANIMDDLLQKMNSYVASIEWWNKKGDTWVFTQAL
-1195 LPKEWEYAKINLAA
+1195 
-1209 DKMIA
+1209 
-1214 LLVSMDKYI
+1214 KY
-1223 QHSDGANKAGIFKDI
+1223 
-1238 LEGAWGL
+1238 LR
-1245 SELKDKKDY
+1245 ELKESKKPEDKI
-1254 ASKVKL
+1254 SL
-1260 QQLLLAL
+1260 QQFLLAL
-1267 DGMFSRTANVRGTNE
+1267 DGMFSRTTNVRGTDEGNTYKLE
-1282 NNKYQLQ
+1282 
-1289 YGAESNKNTFNQI
+1289 YGAKSDDSTFNKI
-1302 TTDISTKI
+1302 TTDVSTKI
-1310 VAKMKRLNAK
+1310 VARMEKLHKNK
-1320 KTGQFDCYEDYANLF
+1320 SEFNCFEDYAKLF
-1335 KSMNEG
+1335 QSMNEG
-1341 TQNIESQVA
+1341 TKDIKSQVT
-1350 SVVKE
+1350 SVLKE
-1355 GVIAYNYGNPADM
+1355 WVIAYNYGNPDDM

-1377 IEWTENKNKLPIP
+1377 IEWTENKNKEPIP
-1390 EAVKLHVLQQL
+1390 DAVKIHVLKQL
-1401 FQEDSILVVNILQ
+1401 FNEDSILVRDIVQNIKNQVWPDDTSLTLESIRQAIYNGLAIWEDGKFKSIDIWEKKVNIL
-1414 SLKERTWSTQ
+1414 
-1424 TLEEMRETVY
+1424 
-1434 AQLWSLL
+1434 AN
-1441 KWEAI
+1441 
-1446 DIWWKKVTMWASFST
+1446 FST
-1461 GYFAQCVNHMVMI
+1461 AFFAQCVNHMVMI
-1474 GDLHFNVEGTPGNP
+1474 GDLQFNVEGTPGNP
-1488 DAGKNR
+1488 DGGKNR
-1494 FEAEIAGSAQ
+1494 FEAEISSSAQ
-1504 VVASMESDIQN
+1504 AVASMESDIQN

-1540 TKGGDWEKT
+1540 TKGGDD
-1549 EGGDEWDTPPSNKP
+1549 EGTQPWDEWDSPNKP
-1563 AWSEDTGDEGKEK
+1563 GWTKDTGDEGKGG
-1576 VTVKD
+1576 VTVKGG
-1581 QKDTSNTNPAGA
+1581 KDTSNANPAG
-1593 PNVPNTPNPAGAPN
+1593 
-1607 TPNTPN
+1607 
-1613 TPNVPNTPN
+1613 VPNTPN

>member
-1 MSNPE
+1 MINPE

-26 INEKIN
+26 IDEKIN
-32 ETVDQKDVETLLK
+32 EVVPQDDVDKLLK
-45 FREENAVALNLL
+45 FREDNEVALHLL
-57 KQNFQSPEFQKKF
+57 KQNFQTPEFQKKF
-70 DDVLKGNQVLLLK
+70 DEVLKGNQVLLLK

-89 KTQEDKA
+89 KSQEDKA
-96 EMAVYLDQKNVFS
+96 EMAVYLNEKHIFS
-109 KYNTALA
+109 KYDVALK
-116 DISGSIAQLKE
+116 DISDSIVQLKE
-127 ELKNPK
+127 QLKNPK

-138 KALKAQIDELEDLE
+138 KALKLQIEELENLG
-152 KQISKEYAD
+152 KQLVKEYAD
-161 LKARI
+161 LKASI
-166 GIEITELNRE
+166 GTEITQLNRE
-176 ILVDVEWYNV
+176 IMVDVESYNV
-186 AEHNN
+186 AQHNN
-191 FKVSGVETKTD
+191 YEISWSETKTD
-202 KQSLHKT
+202 KQRLHKT

-223 AEQKLKLQPAEKK
+223 AEQKLKLQSAEKK

-241 AGIVSDVLKHSE
+241 AGIVSDVLNHSE

-268 DLAHNDNVAF
+268 DLAHSKNIAF

-285 KKFEDNGLVI
+285 KTFEDNGLVI
-295 KKESWWQRRWWER
+295 KKENWRQRRWWER

-321 ASHDIKDTDAY
+321 ASHDVKDADAY
-332 NSGSNLR
+332 NSGANLR

-358 NPEVEKAL
+358 NPEMEKAL
-366 DLRKLPRNERF
+366 DLRKLPKNERF

-401 NLDGMIVYGDT
+401 NLDGMIAYGDT
-412 GIKGGNQIKEMF
+412 GIKWGNQIKEMF
-424 SKFATPEERKQAF
+424 SKFVTLEEKKHAF
-437 ENVLNAVSKAN
+437 ENILNAVSKAN
-448 KSQFQEKKLTVDDV
+448 KSQLQEKKLTVDDV
-462 IQDFATFT
+462 IQDFETFT
-470 EVQNFLKNPPMD
+470 AVQNFLKNPPMD

-498 KAMAVDLP
+498 KAMTTELP
-506 LTLEERNMRDQV
+506 LTLEERNARDKA
-518 VEEGAREIIKEVW
+518 VEEGVLEITTKLPDNITK
-531 DKVTEIEAKAAKAK
+531 IEAKAAKAK

-563 KKLRDMDAKLLREGL
+563 KKLRDMDANLLREGL

-612 FGARYSED
+612 FWARYSED

-644 GFAWVSAGTNF
+644 GFAGVSAGTNL
-655 LSIPILGWSAG
+655 LSIPILGGNAG

-679 LDDRSEKTFTFGVG
+679 LDVRSENTFTLGVG

-700 IGWNINLG
+700 IGWNINVG
-708 VDRDLDVG
+708 VDRDLDAG

-725 SSIGNLV
+725 TSVGSLV
-732 VDFMSSSDEK
+732 VDLMSSSDEK

-748 TWEKYKFDEKI
+748 TWEKFKFDEKVF
-759 LKEKLEARYPKT
+759 KEKLEARYPKT

-829 ISGAGLSVSFF
+829 ISGAGLSLGFF

-854 HRFHGSSDTKEST
+854 HNFNGTSDTKEST

-882 LVAESLRNNLVALE
+882 LVDESLSNNLIALE

-914 AAVEEWKDADYIQI
+914 SSVEEWKDANYIQI

-983 GAHRTNKS
+983 GAHRTDKS
-991 AKIITKDSVNDFLS
+991 AQIITKDSVNDFLN

-1013 APEAKIAP
+1013 NPEAKIAP

-1042 LKEQVVKAGYE
+1042 LKAQVAKAGYE
-1053 FPSEYANLA
+1053 FPSEYANLS
-1062 IESTED
+1062 IEKNTTED
-1068 GKGWFLYDTKKNY
+1068 GQTVYALFNNGALVIGDDLNAV
-1081 RIPWDTWKPLII
+1081 II
-1093 PEGKHLVI
+1093 PEWKHLVI
-1101 DMTTGR
+1101 DTTSGEVKF
-1107 SQLKFEEIKR
+1107 KFEDIQTGK
-1117 GTENFKVKIEGLPK
+1117 ENFKVKFEGLPK

-1180 GYTAWRKALSDFCCE
+1180 GYTVWRKALSDFCCE
-1195 LPKEWEYAKINLAA
+1195 LPKEWDYGKINLVA

-1310 VAKMKRLNAK
+1310 IAKMKRLNAK

-1341 TQNIESQVA
+1341 TQNVESQVS

-1390 EAVKLHVLQQL
+1390 ETVKLHVLQQL

-1446 DIWWKKVTMWASFST
+1446 DIWWKKVTMWAAFST

-1474 GDLHFNVEGTPGNP
+1474 GDLHFNVEGSP
-1488 DAGKNR
+1488 DHPDGAKNK
-1494 FEAEIAGSAQ
+1494 FEAEITGSAQ

-1522 AVAAEVARF
+1522 AVAAEVMKVDTR
-1531 HTDKPGTPT
+1531 KPGETIITNDVKTDPHEWSDQWT
-1540 TKGGDWEKT
+1540 TDVPQPNDPNTWVNDGSGNV
-1549 EGGDEWDTPPSNKP
+1549 TPPAP
-1563 AWSEDTGDEGKEK
+1563 ADPIDSPNTGINIKG
-1576 VTVKD
+1576 TG
-1581 QKDTSNTNPAGA
+1581 SA
-1593 PNVPNTPNPAGAPN
+1593 PNVPD
-1607 TPNTPN
+1607 
-1613 TPNVPNTPN
+1613 
-1622 TPPPSTTEE
+1622 EQKDF
-1631 NPLGV
+1631 

>member
-6 IKRAE
+6 T
-11 DIKRELYLGAEKAKN
+11 KN
-26 INEKIN
+26 IQTADKIKEGLYGTDIVDDQAVAELNKFVLEEKDGDKAITKKMLKENFSKYEPKIN
-32 ETVDQKDVETLLK
+32 EILNGKNQVSLIKKAFESAKTQDEKSELAVIFQQKHLSAKYD
-45 FREENAVALNLL
+45 VALNEIRKSLSDVQKKL
-57 KQNFQSPEFQKKF
+57 DQEQSPQIKEKLRGLRTELENLQDSLQKELN
-70 DDVLKGNQVLLLK
+70 DLTTEVADQISNLSRIIEAYDVVDQNELTVKGS
-83 EATKQA
+83 ETK
-89 KTQEDKA
+89 
-96 EMAVYLDQKNVFS
+96 N
-109 KYNTALA
+109 
-116 DISGSIAQLKE
+116 
-127 ELKNPK
+127 
-133 DRKDK
+133 DK
-138 KALKAQIDELEDLE
+138 KRVHKIARETRKVFKELSSQELESKAKHVE
-152 KQISKEYAD
+152 IS
-161 LKARI
+161 
-166 GIEITELNRE
+166 
-176 ILVDVEWYNV
+176 
-186 AEHNN
+186 
-191 FKVSGVETKTD
+191 
-202 KQSLHKT
+202 
-209 AKEVRKLFEKMSEN
+209 
-223 AEQKLKLQPAEKK
+223 LKLQPKETQ
-236 IMRQF
+236 IMRHF
-241 AGIVSDVLKHSE
+241 AGIVSDVIRDSG
-253 KSVTSSG
+253 KSVTTDWTLI
-260 VPVEKFIL
+260 EKFVL
-268 DLAHNDNVAF
+268 DFIHNYSLNDF
-278 YTPEDLI
+278 SDEDI
-285 KKFEDNGLVI
+285 VKKFADNGLTI
-295 KKESWWQRRWWER
+295 KKESWLDRRAGQRWVV
-308 GITYLKDISNFYR
+308 YLREVADFYN
-321 ASHDIKDTDAY
+321 ASHDIKNADAY
-332 NSGSNLR
+332 NSGANLR

-377 AKLKES
+377 SKLKES

-424 SKFATPEERKQAF
+424 SKFVTPEERKQAF
-437 ENVLNAVSKAN
+437 ENILNAVSKAN
-448 KSQFQEKKLTVDDV
+448 KSQLQEKKLTVDDV
-462 IQDFATFT
+462 IQDFETFT
-470 EVQNFLKNPPMD
+470 AVQNFLKNPPMD

-498 KAMAVDLP
+498 KAMTTDLP

-531 DKVTEIEAKAAKAK
+531 VKVTEIEAKSAKAK

-629 AWNGSVDLSANGRFK
+629 AWNGSVDLSVNGRFK
-644 GFAWVSAGTNF
+644 GFAGVSAGTNL
-655 LSIPILGWSAG
+655 LSIPILGGSAG

-679 LDDRSEKTFTFGVG
+679 LDVRSEKTFTLGVG
-693 GLIAPGI
+693 GLIAPSVV
-700 IGWNINLG
+700 GWNINIG
-708 VDRDLDVG
+708 VDRDLDAG

-725 SSIGNLV
+725 SSVGSLV
-732 VDFMSSSDEK
+732 VDLMSSSDEK

-748 TWEKYKFDEKI
+748 TWEKYKFDEKV

-854 HRFHGSSDTKEST
+854 HRFHGSSDTKESI
-867 QNFVAMRETWKWNRE
+867 QNFIAMRETWKWNRE
-882 LVAESLRNNLVALE
+882 LVDENLSNNLIALE
-896 QQLGVEKGTLSLV
+896 QQLGVERGTLLLV

-983 GAHRTNKS
+983 GAHRTDKS
-991 AKIITKDSVNDFLS
+991 AQIITKDSVNDFLN

-1013 APEAKIAP
+1013 NPEAKIAP

-1042 LKEQVVKAGYE
+1042 LKTQVVKAGYE

-1068 GKGWFLYDTKKNY
+1068 GKGWFLYDTEKNY
-1081 RIPWDTWKPLII
+1081 RIPWATWNPLII

-1107 SQLKFEEIKR
+1107 SQLKFEEIK
-1117 GTENFKVKIEGLPK
+1117 TWIENFKVKIEGLSRKPQWHAEILK
-1131 AAPISADVLNVD
+1131 MDSNVQAN
-1143 PDIQGLIDGLY
+1143 IEELY
-1154 TNLSLLKSNAV
+1154 KNLSLLKSNAV
-1165 RNVAHK
+1165 RNVGHRL
-1171 STGRAELTN
+1171 TGRPSLTKSYN
-1180 GYTAWRKALSDFCCE
+1180 DWRNVLKTICCGVDVDEANVNNAANIMDDLLQKMNSYVASIEWWNKKGDTWVFTQAL
-1195 LPKEWEYAKINLAA
+1195 
-1209 DKMIA
+1209 
-1214 LLVSMDKYI
+1214 KY
-1223 QHSDGANKAGIFKDI
+1223 
-1238 LEGAWGL
+1238 LR
-1245 SELKDKKDY
+1245 ELKESKKPEDKI
-1254 ASKVKL
+1254 SL
-1260 QQLLLAL
+1260 QQFLLAL
-1267 DGMFSRTANVRGTNE
+1267 DGMFSRTTNVRGTDEGNTYKLE
-1282 NNKYQLQ
+1282 
-1289 YGAESNKNTFNQI
+1289 YGAKSDDSTFNKI
-1302 TTDISTKI
+1302 TTDVATKI
-1310 VAKMKRLNAK
+1310 VARMEKLHKNK
-1320 KTGQFDCYEDYANLF
+1320 SEFDCFQDYAKLF
-1335 KSMNEG
+1335 QSMNEG
-1341 TQNIESQVA
+1341 TKDIKSQVT
-1350 SVVKE
+1350 SVLKE
-1355 GVIAYNYGNPADM
+1355 WVIAYNYGNPDDM

-1377 IEWTENKNKLPIP
+1377 IEWTENKNKEPIP
-1390 EAVKLHVLQQL
+1390 DAVKIHVLKQL
-1401 FQEDSILVVNILQ
+1401 FNEDSILVRDIVQNIKNQ
-1414 SLKERTWSTQ
+1414 VWPDDTSL
-1424 TLEEMRETVY
+1424 TLESIRQAIYNGLEI
-1434 AQLWSLL
+1434 
-1441 KWEAI
+1441 WEDGKFKSI
-1446 DIWWKKVTMWASFST
+1446 DIWKKKVNIFANFST
-1461 GYFAQCVNHMVMI
+1461 AFFAQCVNHMVMI
-1474 GDLHFNVEGTPGNP
+1474 GDLHFNVEGTPDHPGG
-1488 DAGKNR
+1488 DKNK

-1522 AVAAEVARF
+1522 AVAAEVMKVDTRKPEETIITNDVKTGP
-1531 HTDKPGTPT
+1531 HDWSDQWTTDVPQPNDPNTWVNDGS
-1540 TKGGDWEKT
+1540 GNV
-1549 EGGDEWDTPPSNKP
+1549 TPPAPVDQTDSPDPNISIKETGP
-1563 AWSEDTGDEGKEK
+1563 APVVPRDE
-1576 VTVKD
+1576 
-1581 QKDTSNTNPAGA
+1581 QKDF
-1593 PNVPNTPNPAGAPN
+1593 
-1607 TPNTPN
+1607 
-1613 TPNVPNTPN
+1613 
-1622 TPPPSTTEE
+1622 
-1631 NPLGV
+1631 

>member
-1 MSNPE
+1 M
-6 IKRAE
+6 
-11 DIKRELYLGAEKAKN
+11 
-26 INEKIN
+26 
-32 ETVDQKDVETLLK
+32 
-45 FREENAVALNLL
+45 
-57 KQNFQSPEFQKKF
+57 
-70 DDVLKGNQVLLLK
+70 
-83 EATKQA
+83 
-89 KTQEDKA
+89 
-96 EMAVYLDQKNVFS
+96 
-109 KYNTALA
+109 
-116 DISGSIAQLKE
+116 
-127 ELKNPK
+127 
-133 DRKDK
+133 
-138 KALKAQIDELEDLE
+138 
-152 KQISKEYAD
+152 
-161 LKARI
+161 
-166 GIEITELNRE
+166 
-176 ILVDVEWYNV
+176 
-186 AEHNN
+186 
-191 FKVSGVETKTD
+191 
-202 KQSLHKT
+202 
-209 AKEVRKLFEKMSEN
+209 
-223 AEQKLKLQPAEKK
+223 
-236 IMRQF
+236 
-241 AGIVSDVLKHSE
+241 
-253 KSVTSSG
+253 
-260 VPVEKFIL
+260 
-268 DLAHNDNVAF
+268 
-278 YTPEDLI
+278 
-285 KKFEDNGLVI
+285 
-295 KKESWWQRRWWER
+295 
-308 GITYLKDISNFYR
+308 
-321 ASHDIKDTDAY
+321 
-332 NSGSNLR
+332 
-339 KYFDLIRQTGSF
+339 
-351 QSALDTF
+351 
-358 NPEVEKAL
+358 EKAL
-366 DLRKLPRNERF
+366 DLRKLPKNERF

-401 NLDGMIVYGDT
+401 NLDGMIAYGDT
-412 GIKGGNQIKEMF
+412 GIKWGNQIKEMF
-424 SKFATPEERKQAF
+424 SKFVTLEEKKHAF
-437 ENVLNAVSKAN
+437 ENILNAVSKAN
-448 KSQFQEKKLTVDDV
+448 KSQLQEKKLTVDDV
-462 IQDFATFT
+462 IQDFETFT
-470 EVQNFLKNPPMD
+470 AVQNFLKNPPMD

-488 YGENA
+488 HGENA

-498 KAMAVDLP
+498 KAMTADLS
-506 LTLEERNMRDQV
+506 LTLEEKNAGDKV

-531 DKVTEIEAKAAKAK
+531 DKVTEIEAKSAKAK

-563 KKLRDMDAKLLREGL
+563 KKLRYMDAKLLREGL

-644 GFAWVSAGTNF
+644 GFAGVSAGTNL
-655 LSIPILGWSAG
+655 LSIPILGGSAG

-679 LDDRSEKTFTFGVG
+679 LDVRSEKTFTLGVW
-693 GLIAPGI
+693 GLIAPSV
-700 IGWNINLG
+700 IGWNINIG
-708 VDRDLDVG
+708 VDRDLDAG

-725 SSIGNLV
+725 SSVGSLV
-732 VDFMSSSDEK
+732 VDLMSSSDEK

-748 TWEKYKFDEKI
+748 TWEKYKFDEKV

-771 KKETLEAAVKNLG
+771 KKETLDAAVKNLG

-799 VSLIAEEISSAYSQ
+799 VSLIAEEIANAYSQ

-867 QNFVAMRETWKWNRE
+867 QNFIAMRETWKWNRE
-882 LVAESLRNNLVALE
+882 LVDENLSNNLIALE
-896 QQLGVEKGTLSLV
+896 QQLGVEKGTLLLV
-909 ADQDG
+909 ADQEG

-944 IKQNIKIDKEKRTIV
+944 IKQNVKIDKEKRTIV
-959 VHKNTLLRASSGYLA
+959 VHKNTLLRASSGYLS

-983 GAHRTNKS
+983 GAHRTDKS
-991 AKIITKDSVNDFLS
+991 AQIITKDSVNDFLN

-1013 APEAKIAP
+1013 NPEAKIAP

-1032 EQKFA
+1032 EQKFS

-1042 LKEQVVKAGYE
+1042 LKAQVAKAGYE

-1068 GKGWFLYDTKKNY
+1068 GKGWFLYDTEKNY

-1117 GTENFKVKIEGLPK
+1117 GIENFKVKIEGLPK
-1131 AAPISADVLNVD
+1131 AAPISADVLNVNQ
-1143 PDIQGLIDGLY
+1143 DIQNLIDGLY

-1180 GYTAWRKALSDFCCE
+1180 GYTVWRKALSDFCCE
-1195 LPKEWEYAKINLAA
+1195 LPKEWDYGKINLVA

-1310 VAKMKRLNAK
+1310 IAKMKRLNAK

-1341 TQNIESQVA
+1341 TQNVESQVS

-1390 EAVKLHVLQQL
+1390 ETVKLHVLQQL

-1446 DIWWKKVTMWASFST
+1446 DIWWKKVTMWAAFST

-1474 GDLHFNVEGTPGNP
+1474 GDLHFNVEGSP
-1488 DAGKNR
+1488 DHPDGAKNK
-1494 FEAEIAGSAQ
+1494 FEAEITGSAQ

-1522 AVAAEVARF
+1522 AVAAEVMKVDTR
-1531 HTDKPGTPT
+1531 KPGETIITNDVKTDPHEWSDQWT
-1540 TKGGDWEKT
+1540 TDVPQPNDPNTWVNDGSGNV
-1549 EGGDEWDTPPSNKP
+1549 TPPAP
-1563 AWSEDTGDEGKEK
+1563 ADPIDSPNTGINIKG
-1576 VTVKD
+1576 TG
-1581 QKDTSNTNPAGA
+1581 SA
-1593 PNVPNTPNPAGAPN
+1593 PNVPD
-1607 TPNTPN
+1607 
-1613 TPNVPNTPN
+1613 
-1622 TPPPSTTEE
+1622 EQKDF
-1631 NPLGV
+1631 

>member
-6 IKRAE
+6 T
-11 DIKRELYLGAEKAKN
+11 KN
-26 INEKIN
+26 IQTADKIKEGLYGTDIVDDQAVAELNKFVLEEKDGDKAITKKMLKENFSKYEPKIN
-32 ETVDQKDVETLLK
+32 EILNGKNQVSLIKKAFESAKTQDEKSELAVIFQQKHLSAKYD
-45 FREENAVALNLL
+45 VALNEIRKSLSDVQKKL
-57 KQNFQSPEFQKKF
+57 DQEQSPQIKEKLRGLRTELENLQDSLQK
-70 DDVLKGNQVLLLK
+70 
-83 EATKQA
+83 
-89 KTQEDKA
+89 
-96 EMAVYLDQKNVFS
+96 
-109 KYNTALA
+109 
-116 DISGSIAQLKE
+116 
-127 ELKNPK
+127 ELKDLTTEVADQISNLSRIIEAYDVVDQNELTVK
-133 DRKDK
+133 GSETKSDK
-138 KALKAQIDELEDLE
+138 KRVHKIARETRKVFKELSSQEFESKAKHVE
-152 KQISKEYAD
+152 IS
-161 LKARI
+161 
-166 GIEITELNRE
+166 
-176 ILVDVEWYNV
+176 
-186 AEHNN
+186 
-191 FKVSGVETKTD
+191 
-202 KQSLHKT
+202 
-209 AKEVRKLFEKMSEN
+209 
-223 AEQKLKLQPAEKK
+223 LKLQPKETQ
-236 IMRQF
+236 IMRHF
-241 AGIVSDVLKHSE
+241 AGIVSDVIRDSG
-253 KSVTSSG
+253 KSVTTDWTLIEEF
-260 VPVEKFIL
+260 VLDFI
-268 DLAHNDNVAF
+268 HNYSLNDF
-278 YTPEDLI
+278 SDEDI
-285 KKFEDNGLVI
+285 VKKFADNGLTI
-295 KKESWWQRRWWER
+295 KKESWLDRRAGQRWVV
-308 GITYLKDISNFYR
+308 YLRKVADFYN
-321 ASHDIKDTDAY
+321 ASHDIKDADAY
-332 NSGSNLR
+332 NSGANLR

-424 SKFATPEERKQAF
+424 SKFVTLEEKKQAF
-437 ENVLNAVSKAN
+437 ENILNAVSKAN
-448 KSQFQEKKLTVDDV
+448 KSQLQEKKLTVDDV
-462 IQDFATFT
+462 IQDFETFT
-470 EVQNFLKNPPMD
+470 AVQNFLKNPPMD

-498 KAMAVDLP
+498 KAMAADLP
-506 LTLEERNMRDQV
+506 LTLEEKNAGAKV

-531 DKVTEIEAKAAKAK
+531 DKVTEIEAKSAKAK

-644 GFAWVSAGTNF
+644 GFAGVSAGTNL
-655 LSIPILGWSAG
+655 LSIPILGGSAG

-679 LDDRSEKTFTFGVG
+679 LDVRSEKTFTLGVG
-693 GLIAPGI
+693 GLIAPSV
-700 IGWNINLG
+700 IGWNINIG
-708 VDRDLDVG
+708 VDRDLDAG

-725 SSIGNLV
+725 SSVGSLV
-732 VDFMSSSDEK
+732 VDLMSSSDEK

-748 TWEKYKFDEKI
+748 TWEKYKFDEKV

-771 KKETLEAAVKNLG
+771 KKETLDATVKNLG
-784 QILQYYDWVEMNEAN
+784 QILQYYDWVEMDEAN

-829 ISGAGLSVSFF
+829 ISGAGLSLSFF

-854 HRFHGSSDTKEST
+854 HRFHGSSDTKESI
-867 QNFVAMRETWKWNRE
+867 QNFIDMRETWKWNRE
-882 LVAESLRNNLVALE
+882 LVDENLSNNLIALE
-896 QQLGVEKGTLSLV
+896 QQLGVEKGTLLLV

-914 AAVEEWKDADYIQI
+914 AAVEEWKDSDYIQI

-983 GAHRTNKS
+983 GAHRTDKS
-991 AKIITKDSVNDFLS
+991 AQIITKDSVNDFLN

-1021 EKLPKLAASLD
+1021 EKLPKLVASLD

-1042 LKEQVVKAGYE
+1042 LKAQVAKAGYE
-1053 FPSEYANLA
+1053 FPAEYANLT
-1062 IESTED
+1062 I
-1068 GKGWFLYDTKKNY
+1068 KKNATNKEGKPVY
-1081 RIPWDTWKPLII
+1081 ALFGNESFVKDGNWEPLII

-1101 DMTTGR
+1101 DVTGGEVKF
-1107 SQLKFEEIKR
+1107 KFEDIQTGK
-1117 GTENFKVKIEGLPK
+1117 ENFKVKIEGIPK

-1143 PDIQGLIDGLY
+1143 PDIQGLIDALY
-1154 TNLSLLKSNAV
+1154 SNLSLLKSNAV

-1180 GYTAWRKALSDFCCE
+1180 GYTTWRKALSDFCCE
-1195 LPKEWEYAKINLAA
+1195 LPKEWDYGKINLAA

-1341 TQNIESQVA
+1341 TQNIESQVS

-1390 EAVKLHVLQQL
+1390 ETVKLHVLQQL

-1446 DIWWKKVTMWASFST
+1446 DIWWKKVTMWAAFST

-1488 DAGKNR
+1488 DGGKNR
-1494 FEAEIAGSAQ
+1494 FEAEISSSAQ
-1504 VVASMESDIQN
+1504 AVASMESDIQN

-1540 TKGGDWEKT
+1540 TKGGDD
-1549 EGGDEWDTPPSNKP
+1549 EGTQPWDEWDSPNKP
-1563 AWSEDTGDEGKEK
+1563 GWTKDTGDEGKGG
-1576 VTVKD
+1576 VTVKGG
-1581 QKDTSNTNPAGA
+1581 KDTSNANPAGA
-1593 PNVPNTPNPAGAPN
+1593 
-1607 TPNTPN
+1607 
-1613 TPNVPNTPN
+1613 PNVPNTPN

>member
-133 DRKDK
+133 DKKDK

-166 GIEITELNRE
+166 GIEITELNRD

-186 AEHNN
+186 AAHNN

-202 KQSLHKT
+202 KQRLHKT

-223 AEQKLKLQPAEKK
+223 AEQKLKLQSAEKK

-241 AGIVSDVLKHSE
+241 AGIVSDVLNHSE

-268 DLAHNDNVAF
+268 DLAHSKNIAF

-285 KKFEDNGLVI
+285 KTFEDNGLVI
-295 KKESWWQRRWWER
+295 KKENWRQRRWWER

-321 ASHDIKDTDAY
+321 ASHDVKDADAY
-332 NSGSNLR
+332 DSGANLR

-401 NLDGMIVYGDT
+401 NLDGMIAYGDT

-424 SKFATPEERKQAF
+424 SKFGTLEEKKQAF

-448 KSQFQEKKLTVDDV
+448 KSQLQEKKLTVDDV
-462 IQDFATFT
+462 IQDFETFT
-470 EVQNFLKNPPMD
+470 AVQNFLKNPPMD

-488 YGENA
+488 YGESA

-498 KAMAVDLP
+498 KAMTAEPP
-506 LTLEERNMRDQV
+506 LTLEERNARDKV
-518 VEEGAREIIKEVW
+518 VEEGVQEITTKLPDNITK
-531 DKVTEIEAKAAKAK
+531 IEAKAAKAK

-620 GSINAGVNL
+620 GSINVGVNL

-644 GFAWVSAGTNF
+644 GFAGVSAGTNL
-655 LSIPILGWSAG
+655 LSIPILGGSAG

-679 LDDRSEKTFTFGVG
+679 LDVRSEKTFTFGVW

-700 IGWNINLG
+700 IGWNINVG
-708 VDRDLDVG
+708 VDRDLDAG

-725 SSIGNLV
+725 SSVGSLV
-732 VDFMSSSDEK
+732 VDLMSSSDQKKSE
-742 NPEKKF
+742 EKF
-748 TWEKYKFDEKI
+748 TWEKFKFDEKAF
-759 LKEKLEARYPKT
+759 KEKLEARYPKT

-829 ISGAGLSVSFF
+829 ISGAGLSLSFF

-854 HRFHGSSDTKEST
+854 HNFNGTSDTKEST

-882 LVAESLRNNLVALE
+882 LVDESLSNNLIALE
-896 QQLGVEKGTLSLV
+896 QQLGVEKGTLLLV

-974 DSKAMTLDI
+974 DSKAMTLDV
-983 GAHRTNKS
+983 GAHRTDKS
-991 AKIITKDSVNDFLS
+991 AHIITKDSVNDFLN
-1005 NQVNEWNL
+1005 NQVNERNL
-1013 APEAKIAP
+1013 NSEAKISP
-1021 EKLPKLAASLD
+1021 EKLPKLVASLD

-1037 RAFKE
+1037 RAFKK
-1042 LKEQVVKAGYE
+1042 LKAQVAKAGYE
-1053 FPSEYANLA
+1053 FPAEYANLT
-1062 IESTED
+1062 IEKNTAED
-1068 GKGWFLYDTKKNY
+1068 GKTVYALFNNGALVTDDDLNAV
-1081 RIPWDTWKPLII
+1081 II

-1101 DMTTGR
+1101 DTTSGEVEF
-1107 SQLKFEEIKR
+1107 KFEDIQAGK
-1117 GTENFKVKIEGLPK
+1117 ENFKVKFEGLPK

-1195 LPKEWEYAKINLAA
+1195 LPKEWDYGKINLAA

-1310 VAKMKRLNAK
+1310 IAKMKRLNAK

-1341 TQNIESQVA
+1341 TQNIESQVS

-1390 EAVKLHVLQQL
+1390 ETVKLHVLQQL

-1446 DIWWKKVTMWASFST
+1446 DIWWKKVTMWAAFST

-1488 DAGKNR
+1488 DGGKNR
-1494 FEAEIAGSAQ
+1494 FEAEITGSAQ

-1522 AVAAEVARF
+1522 AVAAEVMKVDTR
-1531 HTDKPGTPT
+1531 KPGETIITNDVKTDPHEWSDQWT
-1540 TKGGDWEKT
+1540 TDVPQPNDPNTWVNDGSGNV
-1549 EGGDEWDTPPSNKP
+1549 TPPAP
-1563 AWSEDTGDEGKEK
+1563 ADPIDSPNTGINIKG
-1576 VTVKD
+1576 TG
-1581 QKDTSNTNPAGA
+1581 SA
-1593 PNVPNTPNPAGAPN
+1593 PNVPD
-1607 TPNTPN
+1607 
-1613 TPNVPNTPN
+1613 
-1622 TPPPSTTEE
+1622 EQKDF
-1631 NPLGV
+1631 

>member
-6 IKRAE
+6 T
-11 DIKRELYLGAEKAKN
+11 KN
-26 INEKIN
+26 IQTADKIKEGLYGTDIVDDQAVAELNKFVLEEKDGDKAITRKMLKENFSKYEPKIN
-32 ETVDQKDVETLLK
+32 EILNGKNQVSLIKKAFESAKTQDEKSELAVIFQQKHLSAKYD
-45 FREENAVALNLL
+45 VALNEIRKSLSDVQKKL
-57 KQNFQSPEFQKKF
+57 DQEQSPQIKEKLRGLRTELENLQDSLQK
-70 DDVLKGNQVLLLK
+70 
-83 EATKQA
+83 
-89 KTQEDKA
+89 
-96 EMAVYLDQKNVFS
+96 
-109 KYNTALA
+109 
-116 DISGSIAQLKE
+116 
-127 ELKNPK
+127 
-133 DRKDK
+133 
-138 KALKAQIDELEDLE
+138 ELEDLTTE
-152 KQISKEYAD
+152 VADQISN
-161 LKARI
+161 LSRI
-166 GIEITELNRE
+166 IDAYDVVDQNELT
-176 ILVDVEWYNV
+176 V
-186 AEHNN
+186 
-191 FKVSGVETKTD
+191 KGSETKND
-202 KQSLHKT
+202 KKRVHKIARET
-209 AKEVRKLFEKMSEN
+209 RKVFKELSSQELESKAKHVEIS
-223 AEQKLKLQPAEKK
+223 LKLQPKETQ
-236 IMRQF
+236 IMRHF
-241 AGIVSDVLKHSE
+241 AGIVSDVIRDSG
-253 KSVTSSG
+253 KSVTTDWTLI
-260 VPVEKFIL
+260 EKFVL
-268 DLAHNDNVAF
+268 DFIHNYSLNDF
-278 YTPEDLI
+278 SDEDI
-285 KKFEDNGLVI
+285 VKKFADNGLTI
-295 KKESWWQRRWWER
+295 KKESWLDRRAGQRWVV
-308 GITYLKDISNFYR
+308 YLREVADFYN
-321 ASHDIKDTDAY
+321 ASHDIKDADAY
-332 NSGSNLR
+332 NSGANLR

-377 AKLKES
+377 SKLKES

-424 SKFATPEERKQAF
+424 SKFVTPGERKQAF
-437 ENVLNAVSKAN
+437 ENILNAVSKAN
-448 KSQFQEKKLTVDDV
+448 KSQLQEKKLTVDDV
-462 IQDFATFT
+462 IQDFETFT
-470 EVQNFLKNPPMD
+470 AVQNFLKNPPMD

-498 KAMAVDLP
+498 KAMTTDLP

-518 VEEGAREIIKEVW
+518 VEQGAREIIKEVW
-531 DKVTEIEAKAAKAK
+531 DKVTEIEAKSAKAK
-545 AEGRDK
+545 VEGRYK

-644 GFAWVSAGTNF
+644 GFAGVSAGTNL

-708 VDRDLDVG
+708 VDRDLDAG

-725 SSIGNLV
+725 SSVGSLV
-732 VDFMSSSDEK
+732 VDLMSSSDEK
-742 NPEKKF
+742 DPEKKF
-748 TWEKYKFDEKI
+748 TWEKYKFDEKF

-771 KKETLEAAVKNLG
+771 KKETLDAAVKNLG
-784 QILQYYDWVEMNEAN
+784 QILQYYDWVEMDEAN

-854 HRFHGSSDTKEST
+854 HRFHGSSDRKEST

-882 LVAESLRNNLVALE
+882 LVDENLSNNLIALE
-896 QQLGVEKGTLSLV
+896 QQLGVEKGTLLLV

-933 LAKSNIALNPA
+933 LVKSNIALNPA

-959 VHKNTLLRASSGYLA
+959 VHKNTLLRASSGYLS

-983 GAHRTNKS
+983 GAHRTDKS
-991 AKIITKDSVNDFLS
+991 AQIITKDSVNDFLN

-1013 APEAKIAP
+1013 NPEAKIAP

-1032 EQKFA
+1032 EQKFS

-1042 LKEQVVKAGYE
+1042 LKAQVAKAGYE

-1068 GKGWFLYDTKKNY
+1068 GKGWFLYDTEKNY

-1131 AAPISADVLNVD
+1131 AAPISADVLNVNQ
-1143 PDIQGLIDGLY
+1143 DIQNLIDGLY

-1195 LPKEWEYAKINLAA
+1195 LPKEWDYGKINLAA

-1310 VAKMKRLNAK
+1310 IAKMKRLNAK

-1341 TQNIESQVA
+1341 TQNIESQVS

-1390 EAVKLHVLQQL
+1390 ETVKLHVLQQL

-1446 DIWWKKVTMWASFST
+1446 DIWLKKVTMSAAFST

-1474 GDLHFNVEGTPGNP
+1474 GDLHFNVEGSP
-1488 DAGKNR
+1488 DHPDGAKNK

-1515 NNTTRRF
+1515 NNTTRRV
-1522 AVAAEVARF
+1522 AVAAEIARF

-1540 TKGGDWEKT
+1540 TKGGDD
-1549 EGGDEWDTPPSNKP
+1549 EGTQPWDEWDSPNKP
-1563 AWSEDTGDEGKEK
+1563 GWTKDTGDEGKGG
-1576 VTVKD
+1576 VTVKGG
-1581 QKDTSNTNPAGA
+1581 KDISNANPAGA
-1593 PNVPNTPNPAGAPN
+1593 
-1607 TPNTPN
+1607 
-1613 TPNVPNTPN
+1613 PNVPNTPN

>member
-1 MSNPE
+1 MINPE

-26 INEKIN
+26 IDEKIN
-32 ETVDQKDVETLLK
+32 EVVPQDDVDKLLK
-45 FREENAVALNLL
+45 FREDNEVALHLL
-57 KQNFQSPEFQKKF
+57 KQNFQTPEFQKKF
-70 DDVLKGNQVLLLK
+70 DEVLKGNQVLLLK

-89 KTQEDKA
+89 KSQEDKA
-96 EMAVYLDQKNVFS
+96 EMAVYLNEKHIFS
-109 KYNTALA
+109 KYDVALK
-116 DISGSIAQLKE
+116 DISDSIVQLKE
-127 ELKNPK
+127 QLKNPK

-138 KALKAQIDELEDLE
+138 KALKLQIEELENLG
-152 KQISKEYAD
+152 KQLVKEYAD
-161 LKARI
+161 LKASI
-166 GIEITELNRE
+166 GTEITQLNRE
-176 ILVDVEWYNV
+176 IMVDVESYNV
-186 AEHNN
+186 AQHNN
-191 FKVSGVETKTD
+191 YEISWSETKTD
-202 KQSLHKT
+202 KQRLHKT

-223 AEQKLKLQPAEKK
+223 AEQKLKLQSAEKK

-241 AGIVSDVLKHSE
+241 AGIVSDVLNHSE

-268 DLAHNDNVAF
+268 DLAHSKNIAF

-285 KKFEDNGLVI
+285 KTFEDNGLVI
-295 KKESWWQRRWWER
+295 KKENWRQRRWWER

-321 ASHDIKDTDAY
+321 ASHDVKDADAY
-332 NSGSNLR
+332 NSGANLR

-358 NPEVEKAL
+358 NPEMEKAL
-366 DLRKLPRNERF
+366 DLRKLPKNERF

-401 NLDGMIVYGDT
+401 NLDGMIAYGDT
-412 GIKGGNQIKEMF
+412 GIKWGNQIKEMF
-424 SKFATPEERKQAF
+424 SKFVTLEEKKHAF
-437 ENVLNAVSKAN
+437 ENILNAVSKAN
-448 KSQFQEKKLTVDDV
+448 KSQLQEKKLTVDDV
-462 IQDFATFT
+462 IQDFETFT
-470 EVQNFLKNPPMD
+470 AVQNFLKNPPMD

-498 KAMAVDLP
+498 KAMTTELP
-506 LTLEERNMRDQV
+506 LTLEERNARDKA
-518 VEEGAREIIKEVW
+518 VEEGVLEITTKLPDNITK
-531 DKVTEIEAKAAKAK
+531 IEAKAAKAK

-563 KKLRDMDAKLLREGL
+563 KKLRDMDANLLREGL

-612 FGARYSED
+612 FWARYSED

-644 GFAWVSAGTNF
+644 GFAGVSAGTNL
-655 LSIPILGWSAG
+655 LSIPILGGNAG

-679 LDDRSEKTFTFGVG
+679 LDVRSENTFTLGVG

-700 IGWNINLG
+700 IGWNINVG
-708 VDRDLDVG
+708 VDRDLDAG

-725 SSIGNLV
+725 TSVGSLV
-732 VDFMSSSDEK
+732 VDLMSSSDEK

-748 TWEKYKFDEKI
+748 TWEKFKFDEKVF
-759 LKEKLEARYPKT
+759 KEKLEARYPKT

-829 ISGAGLSVSFF
+829 ISGAGLSLGFF

-854 HRFHGSSDTKEST
+854 HNFNGTSDTKEST

-882 LVAESLRNNLVALE
+882 LVDESLSNNLIALE

-914 AAVEEWKDADYIQI
+914 SSVEEWKDANYIQI

-983 GAHRTNKS
+983 GAHRTDKS
-991 AKIITKDSVNDFLS
+991 AQIITKDSVNDFLN

-1013 APEAKIAP
+1013 NPEAKIAP

-1042 LKEQVVKAGYE
+1042 LKAQVAKAGYE
-1053 FPSEYANLA
+1053 FPSEYANLS
-1062 IESTED
+1062 IEKNTTED
-1068 GKGWFLYDTKKNY
+1068 GQTVYALFNNGALVIGDDLNAV
-1081 RIPWDTWKPLII
+1081 II
-1093 PEGKHLVI
+1093 PEWKHLVI
-1101 DMTTGR
+1101 DTTSGEVKF
-1107 SQLKFEEIKR
+1107 KFEDIQTGK
-1117 GTENFKVKIEGLPK
+1117 ENFKVKFEGLPK

-1143 PDIQGLIDGLY
+1143 SDIQGLIDGLY

-1195 LPKEWEYAKINLAA
+1195 LPKEWDYGKINLAA

-1341 TQNIESQVA
+1341 TQNIESQVS

-1446 DIWWKKVTMWASFST
+1446 DIWLKKVTMSAAFST

-1474 GDLHFNVEGTPGNP
+1474 GDLHFNVQGTPDHPGG
-1488 DAGKNR
+1488 DKNK
-1494 FEAEIAGSAQ
+1494 FEAEIVGSAQ

-1522 AVAAEVARF
+1522 AVAAEVMKVDTR
-1531 HTDKPGTPT
+1531 KPGETIITNDVKTDPHEWSDQWT
-1540 TKGGDWEKT
+1540 TDVPQPNDPNTWVNDGSGNV
-1549 EGGDEWDTPPSNKP
+1549 TPPAP
-1563 AWSEDTGDEGKEK
+1563 ADPIDSPNTGINIKG
-1576 VTVKD
+1576 TG
-1581 QKDTSNTNPAGA
+1581 SA
-1593 PNVPNTPNPAGAPN
+1593 PNVPD
-1607 TPNTPN
+1607 
-1613 TPNVPNTPN
+1613 
-1622 TPPPSTTEE
+1622 EQKDF
-1631 NPLGV
+1631 

>member
-26 INEKIN
+26 IDEKIN
-32 ETVDQKDVETLLK
+32 EVVPQDDVDKLLK
-45 FREENAVALNLL
+45 FREDNEVALHLL
-57 KQNFQSPEFQKKF
+57 KQNFQTPEFQKKF
-70 DDVLKGNQVLLLK
+70 DEVLKGNQVLLLK

-89 KTQEDKA
+89 KSQEDKA
-96 EMAVYLDQKNVFS
+96 EMAVYLNEKHIFS
-109 KYNTALA
+109 KYDVALK
-116 DISGSIAQLKE
+116 DIWDSIVQLKE
-127 ELKNPK
+127 QLKNPK

-138 KALKAQIDELEDLE
+138 KALKLQIEELENLG
-152 KQISKEYAD
+152 KQLVKEYAD
-161 LKARI
+161 LKASI
-166 GIEITELNRE
+166 GTEITQLNRE
-176 ILVDVEWYNV
+176 IMVDVESYNV
-186 AEHNN
+186 AQHNN
-191 FKVSGVETKTD
+191 YEISWSETKTD
-202 KQSLHKT
+202 KQRLHKT

-223 AEQKLKLQPAEKK
+223 AEQKLKLQSAEKK

-241 AGIVSDVLKHSE
+241 AGIVSDVLNHSE

-268 DLAHNDNVAF
+268 DLAHSKNIAF

-285 KKFEDNGLVI
+285 KTFEDNGLVI
-295 KKESWWQRRWWER
+295 KKENWRQRRWWER

-321 ASHDIKDTDAY
+321 ASHDVKDADAY
-332 NSGSNLR
+332 NSGANLR
-339 KYFDLIRQTGSF
+339 KYFDLIRQTGAF
-351 QSALDTF
+351 QSAVDTF
-358 NPEVEKAL
+358 NPEMEKAL
-366 DLRKLPRNERF
+366 DLRKLPKNERF

-401 NLDGMIVYGDT
+401 NLDGMIAYGDT
-412 GIKGGNQIKEMF
+412 GIKWGNQIKEMF
-424 SKFATPEERKQAF
+424 SKFVTLEEKKHAF
-437 ENVLNAVSKAN
+437 ENILNAVSKAN
-448 KSQFQEKKLTVDDV
+448 KSQLQEKKLTVDDV
-462 IQDFATFT
+462 IQDFETFT
-470 EVQNFLKNPPMD
+470 AVQNFLKNPPMD

-498 KAMAVDLP
+498 KAMTTELP
-506 LTLEERNMRDQV
+506 LTLEERNARDKA
-518 VEEGAREIIKEVW
+518 VEEGVLEITTKLPDNITK
-531 DKVTEIEAKAAKAK
+531 IEAKAAKAK

-563 KKLRDMDAKLLREGL
+563 KKLRDMDANLLREGL

-612 FGARYSED
+612 FWARYSED

-644 GFAWVSAGTNF
+644 GFAGVSAGTNL
-655 LSIPILGWSAG
+655 LSIPILGGNAG

-679 LDDRSEKTFTFGVG
+679 LDVRSENTFTLGVG

-700 IGWNINLG
+700 IGWNINVG
-708 VDRDLDVG
+708 VDRDLDAG

-725 SSIGNLV
+725 TSVGSLV
-732 VDFMSSSDEK
+732 VDLMSSSDEK

-748 TWEKYKFDEKI
+748 TWEKFKFDEKVF
-759 LKEKLEARYPKT
+759 KEKLEARYPKT

-829 ISGAGLSVSFF
+829 ISGAGLSLGFF

-854 HRFHGSSDTKEST
+854 HNFNGTSDTKEST

-882 LVAESLRNNLVALE
+882 LVDESLSNNLIALE

-914 AAVEEWKDADYIQI
+914 SSVEEWKDANYIQI

-933 LAKSNIALNPA
+933 LAKSNIALNSA

-983 GAHRTNKS
+983 GAHRTDKS
-991 AKIITKDSVNDFLS
+991 AQIITKDLVNDFLN

-1013 APEAKIAP
+1013 NPEAKIAP

-1042 LKEQVVKAGYE
+1042 LKAQVAKAGYE
-1053 FPSEYANLA
+1053 FPSEYANLS
-1062 IESTED
+1062 IEKNTTED
-1068 GKGWFLYDTKKNY
+1068 GQTVYALFNNGALVIGDDLNAV
-1081 RIPWDTWKPLII
+1081 II
-1093 PEGKHLVI
+1093 PEWKHLVI
-1101 DMTTGR
+1101 DTTSGEVKF
-1107 SQLKFEEIKR
+1107 KFEDIQTGK
-1117 GTENFKVKIEGLPK
+1117 ENFKVKFEGLPK

-1195 LPKEWEYAKINLAA
+1195 LPKEWDYGKINLAA

-1302 TTDISTKI
+1302 TTDSSTKI
-1310 VAKMKRLNAK
+1310 VAKMKKLNAK

-1341 TQNIESQVA
+1341 TQNIESQVS

-1441 KWEAI
+1441 KWKAI
-1446 DIWWKKVTMWASFST
+1446 DIWLKKVTMSAAFST

-1474 GDLHFNVEGTPGNP
+1474 GDLHFNVEGTPDHPGG
-1488 DAGKNR
+1488 DKNK

-1522 AVAAEVARF
+1522 AVAAEAMKVDTRKPEETIITNDVKTGP
-1531 HTDKPGTPT
+1531 HDWSDQWTTDVPQPNDPNTWVNDGS
-1540 TKGGDWEKT
+1540 GNV
-1549 EGGDEWDTPPSNKP
+1549 TPPAPVDPTDSPDPNISIKETGP
-1563 AWSEDTGDEGKEK
+1563 APVVPRDE
-1576 VTVKD
+1576 
-1581 QKDTSNTNPAGA
+1581 QKDF
-1593 PNVPNTPNPAGAPN
+1593 
-1607 TPNTPN
+1607 
-1613 TPNVPNTPN
+1613 
-1622 TPPPSTTEE
+1622 
-1631 NPLGV
+1631 

>member
-26 INEKIN
+26 IDEKIN
-32 ETVDQKDVETLLK
+32 EVVPQDDVDKLLK
-45 FREENAVALNLL
+45 FREDNEVALHLL
-57 KQNFQSPEFQKKF
+57 KQNFQTPEFQKKF
-70 DDVLKGNQVLLLK
+70 DEVLKGNQVLLLK

-89 KTQEDKA
+89 KSQEDKA
-96 EMAVYLDQKNVFS
+96 EMAVYLNEKHIFS
-109 KYNTALA
+109 KYDVALK
-116 DISGSIAQLKE
+116 DISDSIVQLKE
-127 ELKNPK
+127 QLKNPK

-138 KALKAQIDELEDLE
+138 KALKLQIEELENLG
-152 KQISKEYAD
+152 KQLVKEYAD
-161 LKARI
+161 LKASI
-166 GIEITELNRE
+166 GTEITQLNRE
-176 ILVDVEWYNV
+176 IMVDVESYNV
-186 AEHNN
+186 AQHNN
-191 FKVSGVETKTD
+191 YEISWSETKTD
-202 KQSLHKT
+202 KQRLHKT

-223 AEQKLKLQPAEKK
+223 AEQKLKLQSAEKK

-241 AGIVSDVLKHSE
+241 AGIVSDVLNHSE

-268 DLAHNDNVAF
+268 DLAHSKNIAF

-285 KKFEDNGLVI
+285 KIFEDNGLVI
-295 KKESWWQRRWWER
+295 KKENWRQRRWWER

-321 ASHDIKDTDAY
+321 ASHDVKDADAY
-332 NSGSNLR
+332 NSGANLR

-401 NLDGMIVYGDT
+401 NLDGMIAYGDT

-424 SKFATPEERKQAF
+424 SKFGTLEEKKQAF

-448 KSQFQEKKLTVDDV
+448 KSQLQEKKLTIDDI
-462 IQDFATFT
+462 IQDFETFT
-470 EVQNFLKNPPMD
+470 VVQNFLKNPPMD

-498 KAMAVDLP
+498 KAMTAEPP
-506 LTLEERNMRDQV
+506 LTLEERNARDKV
-518 VEEGAREIIKEVW
+518 VEEGVQEITAKLPDNITK
-531 DKVTEIEAKAAKAK
+531 IEAKAAKAK

-551 DAENYQKAAEKL
+551 DAENYQKATEKL

-644 GFAWVSAGTNF
+644 GFAGVSAGTNL
-655 LSIPILGWSAG
+655 LSIPILGGSAG

-679 LDDRSEKTFTFGVG
+679 LDVRSEKTFTFGVW

-700 IGWNINLG
+700 IGWNINVG
-708 VDRDLDVG
+708 VDRDLDAG

-725 SSIGNLV
+725 SSVGSLV
-732 VDFMSSSDEK
+732 VDLMSSSDEK

-821 KLADKGWY
+821 KLADKWWY
-829 ISGAGLSVSFF
+829 ISGAGLSLSFF

-854 HRFHGSSDTKEST
+854 HNFNGTSDTKEST

-882 LVAESLRNNLVALE
+882 LVDESLSNNLIALE

-914 AAVEEWKDADYIQI
+914 AAVEEWKDSDYIQI

-933 LAKSNIALNPA
+933 LVKSNIALNPA

-983 GAHRTNKS
+983 GAHRTDKS
-991 AKIITKDSVNDFLS
+991 AQIITKDLVNDFLN

-1013 APEAKIAP
+1013 KPEAKIAP

-1042 LKEQVVKAGYE
+1042 LKAQVAKAGYE
-1053 FPSEYANLA
+1053 FPSEYANLS
-1062 IESTED
+1062 IEKNTTED
-1068 GKGWFLYDTKKNY
+1068 GQTVYALFNNGALVIGDDLNAV
-1081 RIPWDTWKPLII
+1081 II
-1093 PEGKHLVI
+1093 PEWKHLVI
-1101 DMTTGR
+1101 DTTSGEVKF
-1107 SQLKFEEIKR
+1107 KFEDIQTGK
-1117 GTENFKVKIEGLPK
+1117 ENFKVKFEGLPK

-1195 LPKEWEYAKINLAA
+1195 LPKEWDYGKINLAA

-1310 VAKMKRLNAK
+1310 IAKMKRLNAK

-1341 TQNIESQVA
+1341 TQNIESQVS

-1390 EAVKLHVLQQL
+1390 ETVKLHVLQQL

-1446 DIWWKKVTMWASFST
+1446 DIWLKKVTMSAAFST

-1474 GDLHFNVEGTPGNP
+1474 GDLHFNVEGSP
-1488 DAGKNR
+1488 DHPDGAKNK

-1515 NNTTRRF
+1515 NNTTRRV
-1522 AVAAEVARF
+1522 AVAAEIARF

-1540 TKGGDWEKT
+1540 TKGGDD
-1549 EGGDEWDTPPSNKP
+1549 EGTQPWDEWDSPNKP
-1563 AWSEDTGDEGKEK
+1563 GWTKDTGDEGKGG
-1576 VTVKD
+1576 VTVKGG
-1581 QKDTSNTNPAGA
+1581 KDISNANPAGA
-1593 PNVPNTPNPAGAPN
+1593 
-1607 TPNTPN
+1607 
-1613 TPNVPNTPN
+1613 PNVPNTPN